1 VADYRGLISVGVQGL
16 GEIRQLNA
24 ALERANQLYGNL
36 ESAQLNVGQIAQS
49 ATRNVNRAAGRRA
62 QAGRDLSSA
71 SRTVGNVA
79 MRRDPDTGR
88 FVAGGP
94 NATARRL
101 ANARLRLA
109 QRDVRESDRALREEL
124 QNRRLVSAA
133 ERRYARALN
142 RTSNIQENI
151 QRRGVDAAAQVAS
164 ASAGIGNASRGNYLT
179 NLYQGRQREFARGGA
194 GMGLSPELQQQAR
207 NVRGA
212 WDLATAGGREN
223 LQLMQRI
230 ATEMAGLLRQQ
241 NELNRGRAGRSIAFE
256 AGRRGQERITD
267 LSRMQGA
274 DPDRIRR
281 LRSQATNVIYTGNTI
296 GDIAGSREA
305 ARRMNVSIGRY
316 TRELNAAAASLRA
329 AMSRGGPSLPI
340 RGGAQMAGSP
350 AYMDRLARLG
360 GPRESIRGRKNLEG
374 SPAYIE
380 EQSRQLQRA
389 INAGGPRESIRGRKN
404 LGGSPAAVTE
414 GTRRLNAARKAAEN
428 AAAKRVAIQAAL
440 DSRAFDD
447 KLKESDS
454 LARKEINQIKI
465 EGKEAGKTFG
475 QRLQSRVKARRLE
488 AKGQKDLSAATQAAQ
503 GATAKAITTQATL
516 EGRAFDDKLKE
527 SNTLAKQEI
536 KRAKADNRDAGRD
549 FSQRLQNRAKAK
561 QLEAKGLENLSAATR
576 TAQSASTSAAVTQA
590 GINAKPF
597 NDRLKASAE
606 ATRKEAKQFD
616 TQGKEAGRAFEQRL
630 QNRVDAGKNLG
641 AATQAAQVAATK
653 TAAVQAALDD
663 KTFKNKLD
671 KINQLAKA
679 ELKQI
684 KDSDKADLK
693 AFDDRLKNRTAK
705 KKQDKQNAF
714 FQGDARSA
722 IGDALIGGA
731 FPALFGQGPGA
742 SAGGAAGGLVGGLAG
757 GNFGFGL
764 SLIGTAIGQAVDTTV
779 NNLTELADAIRS
791 PSKALDAL
799 EKSGLASSRGLEQT
813 RLYVD
818 QLTAVGRSY
827 DAQTL
832 VLQEVQKRLGPGSLT
847 ELGKLDTAQQKV
859 QEQFGLIASE
869 MQVRLLPVLQGFVE
883 FIGNAAGDISG
894 FSSQSRTQRL
904 DPKTFERLRSQAIK
918 ETSGPMGMFGD
929 KGKYDARLNEL
940 SKQEL
945 NKRFKNER
953 AKVPQTPQEK
963 LAGEM
968 AQIQESRKIADQ
980 IQSAY
985 REAFGLQR
993 QAYDLQRDGAI
1004 LNRDIAD
1011 YSYKKEREIFDL
1023 RQQAAE
1029 KQIEN
1034 NRARAQNRIEGSD
1047 LNARQT
1053 FAAAVGFEQQLLTN
1067 VREVVRSRKEGE
1079 ADIEQSRNRL
1089 ELAMAKL
1096 NRDVE
1101 DYKRTNAREIEDIE
1115 QRKLSYVRSV
1125 EDYKMKVADHVRDR
1139 AREAADLMR
1148 QAMTL
1153 PDMGAATAAPGAPR
1167 AAAGSMTGRVPRTLM
1182 GTPGVVEYLT
1192 GDRSSPGYRADHGG
1206 SNYHEHIAF
1215 ASRKIRDNVIAMLQR
1230 NGIQIG
1236 STDKGR
1242 HAAGSYHYSGQA
1254 VDIPASQV
1262 PVGKEDAL
1270 AKRVRALVA
1279 AYLGG
1284 SAGSSAQ
1291 GQTATQISNIPGP
1304 KFSPVPIGPTPSI
1317 APVNAANLAANLQL
1331 KGGTRE
1337 AQQIL
1342 EEQNKLRQKGIELG
1356 QIEQILQASQ
1366 LPQLRQQS
1374 DTLKQQIEARQKILD
1389 LSDSAASV
1397 ADIEAESKSRLK
1409 QIELDRV
1416 NALASAKKKYGDDP
1430 AIAGQINFQAGKAV
1444 EIAKS
1449 EEKQRR
1455 INLDLNNKRQNQ
1467 EQSRSAILQLQETLA
1482 TGKAEAAA
1490 LERGEL
1496 KATNVELLKAS
1507 ELYKRASDDERAK
1520 LALLTAQT
1528 EELGKQN
1535 DFRRQI
1541 NGVRNDARY
1550 TGAGLRAGLIGA
1562 PARAYEQGLK
1572 DFNGDTKKA
1581 MDLAN
1586 ENKLLE
1592 NQQLIWGNLE
1602 KNIVA
1607 TSDAISGA
1615 LTNGLVSIAD
1625 GSREIGDIGRDMLR
1639 AISGSFADS
1648 AQQQL
1653 SVLMQRQIGGL
1664 LGGPNGP
1671 LVKMLGPGVDV
1682 ASGGGE
1688 TALSA
1693 SSMAAAGSLNG
1704 LTGAAIALQATFQA
1718 MAAQGVLSG
1727 PMLSGATGGLGA
1739 ALSGSLG
1746 NIGAGFSVPPAFG
1759 GFMAKGG
1766 ITKPGE
1772 VYVTGEKEPEFFF
1785 PGVTGRV
1792 VPRSDMQKAEALRNS
1807 GNKSDSL
1814 DISYTVREERGER
1827 YVTEDQLRKSNA
1839 MVERRAFAK
1848 TINGMKN
1855 NGALRDSINI

>member
-1 VADYRGLISVGVQGL
+1 MADYRGLISVGVQGL

-49 ATRNVNRAAGRRA
+49 ATRNVERAARQVNAAGRRRA
-62 QAGRDLSSA
+62 QAGRDLA
-71 SRTVGNVA
+71 GAGRTVGNVA
-79 MRRDPDTGR
+79 MRLDPDTRR

-101 ANARLRLA
+101 ANAQLRLA
-109 QRDVRESDRALREEL
+109 RRDVRESDRGLTQANQALEEEVR
-124 QNRRLVSAA
+124 NRRRVGAIQG
-133 ERRYARALN
+133 RYARALE
-142 RTSNIQENI
+142 RTTRIQENL
-151 QRRGVDAAAQVAS
+151 QRRGLDAATQVAGVS
-164 ASAGIGNASRGNYLT
+164 TGIGNASRGNYLT

-274 DPDRIRR
+274 DPDKIRR

-305 ARRMNVSIGRY
+305 ARRMNVSISRY
-316 TRELNAAAASLRA
+316 TRELNAAATELGQRQRASGRNVNVNSSWQVALQDMQNAQAEINRASKKRFNDKLRQEEARQASLGIGVPALQRIGGPIRRVSAIPMGGGIDSGIMPRALPSKEMLRDRVAGSQQRQPSRLDELQAAQQKQLAEEAKRA
-329 AMSRGGPSLPI
+329 AGSLGRFGAAVEREEKRQRSLGIGAPSRASGSTQ
-340 RGGAQMAGSP
+340 RGGAIPMGGQGGRPGMFNQYASP
-350 AYMDRLARLG
+350 A
-360 GPRESIRGRKNLEG
+360 GPGNPVGIGQFR
-374 SPAYIE
+374 A
-380 EQSRQLQRA
+380 EQKRQQ
-389 INAGGPRESIRGRKN
+389 
-404 LGGSPAAVTE
+404 
-414 GTRRLNAARKAAEN
+414 
-428 AAAKRVAIQAAL
+428 
-440 DSRAFDD
+440 
-447 KLKESDS
+447 
-454 LARKEINQIKI
+454 
-465 EGKEAGKTFG
+465 
-475 QRLQSRVKARRLE
+475 
-488 AKGQKDLSAATQAAQ
+488 GQK
-503 GATAKAITTQATL
+503 G
-516 EGRAFDDKLKE
+516 
-527 SNTLAKQEI
+527 
-536 KRAKADNRDAGRD
+536 
-549 FSQRLQNRAKAK
+549 
-561 QLEAKGLENLSAATR
+561 
-576 TAQSASTSAAVTQA
+576 
-590 GINAKPF
+590 
-597 NDRLKASAE
+597 
-606 ATRKEAKQFD
+606 
-616 TQGKEAGRAFEQRL
+616 
-630 QNRVDAGKNLG
+630 
-641 AATQAAQVAATK
+641 
-653 TAAVQAALDD
+653 
-663 KTFKNKLD
+663 
-671 KINQLAKA
+671 
-679 ELKQI
+679 
-684 KDSDKADLK
+684 
-693 AFDDRLKNRTAK
+693 
-705 KKQDKQNAF
+705 F

-731 FPALFGQGPGA
+731 FPALFGQGFGA
-742 SAGGAAGGLVGGLAG
+742 SAGGALGGGLGGALG
-757 GNFGFGL
+757 GSFGFGL
-764 SLIGTAIGQAVDTTV
+764 SLVGTAVGQAIDTTAK
-779 NNLTELADAIRS
+779 NLTELAG
-791 PSKALDAL
+791 ALKTPGDTMEAL
-799 EKSGLASSRGLEQT
+799 AKSGFHVSNSLKFQVQQLES
-813 RLYVD
+813 
-818 QLTAVGRSY
+818 VGRAY

-832 VLQEVQKRLGPGSLT
+832 VLQEVEKRLGPGSVRQLNAL
-847 ELGKLDTAQQKV
+847 ESEQRRL
-859 QEQFGLIASE
+859 QEQWSSIAGTLQSE
-869 MQVRLLPVLQGFVE
+869 LLPALVGLTGVIADTINVARGIGSLPGAKQIGSALRGQGIGGAILTAANPLGGATALFDKLQRRGKAV
-883 FIGNAAGDISG
+883 AAGPAG
-894 FSSQSRTQRL
+894 NR
-904 DPKTFERLRSQAIK
+904 QAAK
-918 ETSGPMGMFGD
+918 PQDEFAAGT
-929 KGKYDARLNEL
+929 AR
-940 SKQEL
+940 
-945 NKRFKNER
+945 
-953 AKVPQTPQEK
+953 V
-963 LAGEM
+963 
-968 AQIQESRKIADQ
+968 QESRKLADQ

-985 REAFGLQR
+985 REAFSLQR
-993 QAYDLQRDGAI
+993 QAHDLQRDGAK
-1004 LNRDIAD
+1004 LNKDIAD

-1153 PDMGAATAAPGAPR
+1153 PDMGAATTPGGAARAGAVMGPSSGTIAFTGATGVGTGPHLDVRWADGRPITSADADRFIRVAGKVPSSFGVTSGYGPR
-1167 AAAGSMTGRVPRTLM
+1167 RAPTAGASSFHKGVDFGTPTGTPVSLVGGARLVGSMTEAQSGGGGIVGIIDTPM
-1182 GTPGVVEYLT
+1182 GQMKLLHLEKVL
-1192 GDRSSPGYRADHGG
+1192 
-1206 SNYHEHIAF
+1206 
-1215 ASRKIRDNVIAMLQR
+1215 
-1230 NGIQIG
+1230 
-1236 STDKGR
+1236 KGN
-1242 HAAGSYHYSGQA
+1242 
-1254 VDIPASQV
+1254 I
-1262 PVGKEDAL
+1262 
-1270 AKRVRALVA
+1270 
-1279 AYLGG
+1279 
-1284 SAGSSAQ
+1284 Q

-1317 APVNAANLAANLQL
+1317 APVNAANLAARLQL
-1331 KGGTRE
+1331 AGGEKE

-1342 EEQNKLRQKGIELG
+1342 EEQNKLKQKGIELG

-1366 LPQLRQQS
+1366 LPQLKQQG
-1374 DTLKQQIEARQKILD
+1374 DTLKQQIEARQRILD
-1389 LSDSAASV
+1389 LSDNAASV

-1416 NALASAKKKYGDDP
+1416 SALANAKKKYGDDP
-1430 AIAGQINFQAGKAV
+1430 AIAKQINFQASKAT
-1444 EIAKS
+1444 EIAKN

-1455 INLDLNNKRQNQ
+1455 TNLDLNNKLQNQ
-1467 EQSRSAILQLQETLA
+1467 ERARSAILQLQETLA

-1496 KATNVELLKAS
+1496 KASNVELLKAS
-1507 ELYKRASDDERAK
+1507 ELYQRASEAEKTK

-1535 DFRRQI
+1535 EFRKRI
-1541 NGVRNDARY
+1541 NEIRNEARF
-1550 TGAGLRAGLIGA
+1550 TGAGLRAGMIGA
-1562 PARAYEQGLK
+1562 PARAFEEEMKRSGNI
-1572 DFNGDTKKA
+1572 DRAT
-1581 MDLAN
+1581 DLAN
-1586 ENKLLE
+1586 ETKLLE
-1592 NQQLIWGNLE
+1592 NQQLVWGNLE

-1625 GSREIGDIGRDMLR
+1625 GSREIEDVGRDMLR
-1639 AISGSFADS
+1639 AISSSFADS

-1653 SVLMQRQIGGL
+1653 TTLLQRQMGGL
-1664 LGGPNGP
+1664 FQAIASQGLLSGLGGAGAGG
-1671 LVKMLGPGVDV
+1671 LG
-1682 ASGGGE
+1682 
-1688 TALSA
+1688 
-1693 SSMAAAGSLNG
+1693 
-1704 LTGAAIALQATFQA
+1704 
-1718 MAAQGVLSG
+1718 
-1727 PMLSGATGGLGA
+1727 GGLGA

-1746 NIGAGFSVPPAFG
+1746 NIGSAFSAPTFG

-1766 ITKPGE
+1766 TTKPGE

-1807 GNKSDSL
+1807 GNESDSL

>member
-1 VADYRGLISVGVQGL
+1 MADYRGLISVGVQGL

-49 ATRNVNRAAGRRA
+49 ATRNVERAARQVNAAGRRRA
-62 QAGRDLSSA
+62 QAGRDLA
-71 SRTVGNVA
+71 GAGRTVGNVA
-79 MRRDPDTGR
+79 MRLDPDTRR

-101 ANARLRLA
+101 ANAQLRLA
-109 QRDVRESDRALREEL
+109 RRDVRESDRGLTQANQALEEEVR
-124 QNRRLVSAA
+124 NRRRVGAIQG
-133 ERRYARALN
+133 RYARALE
-142 RTSNIQENI
+142 RTTRIQENL
-151 QRRGVDAAAQVAS
+151 QRRGLDAATQVAGVS
-164 ASAGIGNASRGNYLT
+164 TGIGNASRGNYLT

-274 DPDRIRR
+274 DPDKIRR

-305 ARRMNVSIGRY
+305 ARRMNVSISRY
-316 TRELNAAAASLRA
+316 TRELNAAATELGQRQRASGRNVNVNSSWQVALQDMQNAQAEINRASKKRFNDKLRQEEARQASLGIGVPALQRIGGPIRRVSAIPMGGGIDSGIMPRALPSKEMLRDRVAGSQQRQPSRLDELQAAQQKQLAEEAKRA
-329 AMSRGGPSLPI
+329 AGSLGRFGAAVEREEKRQRSLGIGAPSRASGSTQ
-340 RGGAQMAGSP
+340 RGGAIPMGGQGGRPGMFNQYASP
-350 AYMDRLARLG
+350 A
-360 GPRESIRGRKNLEG
+360 GPGNPVGIGQFR
-374 SPAYIE
+374 A
-380 EQSRQLQRA
+380 EQKRQQ
-389 INAGGPRESIRGRKN
+389 
-404 LGGSPAAVTE
+404 
-414 GTRRLNAARKAAEN
+414 
-428 AAAKRVAIQAAL
+428 
-440 DSRAFDD
+440 
-447 KLKESDS
+447 
-454 LARKEINQIKI
+454 
-465 EGKEAGKTFG
+465 
-475 QRLQSRVKARRLE
+475 
-488 AKGQKDLSAATQAAQ
+488 GQK
-503 GATAKAITTQATL
+503 G
-516 EGRAFDDKLKE
+516 
-527 SNTLAKQEI
+527 
-536 KRAKADNRDAGRD
+536 
-549 FSQRLQNRAKAK
+549 
-561 QLEAKGLENLSAATR
+561 
-576 TAQSASTSAAVTQA
+576 
-590 GINAKPF
+590 
-597 NDRLKASAE
+597 
-606 ATRKEAKQFD
+606 
-616 TQGKEAGRAFEQRL
+616 
-630 QNRVDAGKNLG
+630 
-641 AATQAAQVAATK
+641 
-653 TAAVQAALDD
+653 
-663 KTFKNKLD
+663 
-671 KINQLAKA
+671 
-679 ELKQI
+679 
-684 KDSDKADLK
+684 
-693 AFDDRLKNRTAK
+693 
-705 KKQDKQNAF
+705 F

-731 FPALFGQGPGA
+731 FPALFGQGFGA
-742 SAGGAAGGLVGGLAG
+742 SAGGALGGGLGGALG
-757 GNFGFGL
+757 GSFGFGL
-764 SLIGTAIGQAVDTTV
+764 SLVGTAVGQAIDTTAK
-779 NNLTELADAIRS
+779 NLTELAG
-791 PSKALDAL
+791 ALKTPGDTMEAL
-799 EKSGLASSRGLEQT
+799 AKSGFHVSNSLKFQVQQLES
-813 RLYVD
+813 
-818 QLTAVGRSY
+818 VGRAY

-832 VLQEVQKRLGPGSLT
+832 VLQEVEKRLGPGSVRQLNAL
-847 ELGKLDTAQQKV
+847 ESEQRRL
-859 QEQFGLIASE
+859 QEQWSSIAGTLQSE
-869 MQVRLLPVLQGFVE
+869 LLPALVGLTGVIADTINVARGIGSLPGAKQIGSALRGQGIGGAILTAANPLGGVFDKLQRRGKAV
-883 FIGNAAGDISG
+883 AAGPAG
-894 FSSQSRTQRL
+894 NR
-904 DPKTFERLRSQAIK
+904 QAAK
-918 ETSGPMGMFGD
+918 PQDEFAAGT
-929 KGKYDARLNEL
+929 AR
-940 SKQEL
+940 
-945 NKRFKNER
+945 
-953 AKVPQTPQEK
+953 V
-963 LAGEM
+963 
-968 AQIQESRKIADQ
+968 QESRKLADQ

-985 REAFGLQR
+985 REAFSLQR
-993 QAYDLQRDGAI
+993 QAHDLQRDGAK
-1004 LNRDIAD
+1004 LNKDIAD

-1153 PDMGAATAAPGAPR
+1153 PDMGAATTPGGAARAGAVMGPSSGTIAFTGATGVGTGPHLDVRWADGRPITSADADRFIRVAGKVPSSFGVTSGYGPR
-1167 AAAGSMTGRVPRTLM
+1167 RAPTAGASSFHKGVDFGTPTGTPVSLVGGARLVGSMTEAQSGGGGIVGIIDTPM
-1182 GTPGVVEYLT
+1182 GQMKLLHLEKVL
-1192 GDRSSPGYRADHGG
+1192 
-1206 SNYHEHIAF
+1206 
-1215 ASRKIRDNVIAMLQR
+1215 
-1230 NGIQIG
+1230 
-1236 STDKGR
+1236 KGNT
-1242 HAAGSYHYSGQA
+1242 
-1254 VDIPASQV
+1254 
-1262 PVGKEDAL
+1262 
-1270 AKRVRALVA
+1270 
-1279 AYLGG
+1279 
-1284 SAGSSAQ
+1284 Q

-1317 APVNAANLAANLQL
+1317 APVNAANLAARLQL
-1331 KGGTRE
+1331 AGGEKE

-1342 EEQNKLRQKGIELG
+1342 EEQNKLKQKGIELG

-1366 LPQLRQQS
+1366 LPQLKQQG
-1374 DTLKQQIEARQKILD
+1374 DTLKQQIEARQRILD
-1389 LSDSAASV
+1389 LSDNAASV

-1416 NALASAKKKYGDDP
+1416 SALANAKKKYGDDP
-1430 AIAGQINFQAGKAV
+1430 AIAKQINFQASKAT
-1444 EIAKS
+1444 EIAKN

-1455 INLDLNNKRQNQ
+1455 TNLDLNNKLQNQ
-1467 EQSRSAILQLQETLA
+1467 ERARSAILQLQETLA

-1496 KATNVELLKAS
+1496 KASNVELLKAS
-1507 ELYKRASDDERAK
+1507 ELYQRASEAEKTK

-1535 DFRRQI
+1535 EFRKRI
-1541 NGVRNDARY
+1541 NEIRNEARF
-1550 TGAGLRAGLIGA
+1550 TGAGLRAGMIGA
-1562 PARAYEQGLK
+1562 PARAFEEEMKRSGNI
-1572 DFNGDTKKA
+1572 DRAT
-1581 MDLAN
+1581 DLAN
-1586 ENKLLE
+1586 ETKLLE
-1592 NQQLIWGNLE
+1592 NQQLVWGNLE

-1625 GSREIGDIGRDMLR
+1625 GSREIEDVGRDMLR
-1639 AISGSFADS
+1639 AISSSFADS

-1653 SVLMQRQIGGL
+1653 TTLLQRQMGGL
-1664 LGGPNGP
+1664 FQAIASQGLLSGLGGAGAGG
-1671 LVKMLGPGVDV
+1671 LG
-1682 ASGGGE
+1682 
-1688 TALSA
+1688 
-1693 SSMAAAGSLNG
+1693 
-1704 LTGAAIALQATFQA
+1704 
-1718 MAAQGVLSG
+1718 
-1727 PMLSGATGGLGA
+1727 GGLGA

-1746 NIGAGFSVPPAFG
+1746 NIGSAFSAPTFG

-1766 ITKPGE
+1766 TTKPGE

-1807 GNKSDSL
+1807 GNESDSL

>member
-1 VADYRGLISVGVQGL
+1 M
-16 GEIRQLNA
+16 NA
-24 ALERANQLYGNL
+24 
-36 ESAQLNVGQIAQS
+36 
-49 ATRNVNRAAGRRA
+49 
-62 QAGRDLSSA
+62 
-71 SRTVGNVA
+71 
-79 MRRDPDTGR
+79 
-88 FVAGGP
+88 
-94 NATARRL
+94 
-101 ANARLRLA
+101 
-109 QRDVRESDRALREEL
+109 
-124 QNRRLVSAA
+124 
-133 ERRYARALN
+133 
-142 RTSNIQENI
+142 
-151 QRRGVDAAAQVAS
+151 
-164 ASAGIGNASRGNYLT
+164 
-179 NLYQGRQREFARGGA
+179 
-194 GMGLSPELQQQAR
+194 
-207 NVRGA
+207 
-212 WDLATAGGREN
+212 
-223 LQLMQRI
+223 
-230 ATEMAGLLRQQ
+230 
-241 NELNRGRAGRSIAFE
+241 
-256 AGRRGQERITD
+256 
-267 LSRMQGA
+267 
-274 DPDRIRR
+274 
-281 LRSQATNVIYTGNTI
+281 
-296 GDIAGSREA
+296 
-305 ARRMNVSIGRY
+305 SIGRY

-329 AMSRGGPSLPI
+329 AMNRGGPSLPI

-414 GTRRLNAARKAAEN
+414 GTRRLNAARKAAEK
-428 AAAKRVAIQAAL
+428 AALKRVAIQAAL

-447 KLKESDS
+447 RLKESDS

-475 QRLQSRVKARRLE
+475 QRLQNRVKARRLE

-561 QLEAKGLENLSAATR
+561 QLEAKGLENLSAATK

-597 NDRLKASAE
+597 DDRLKASAE

-616 TQGKEAGRAFEQRL
+616 TQGKEAGKAFEQRL

-731 FPALFGQGPGA
+731 FPALFGQGLGA
-742 SAGGAAGGLVGGLAG
+742 STGGAAGGLVGGLAG

-764 SLIGTAIGQAVDTTV
+764 SLVGTAIGQAVDTTV

-832 VLQEVQKRLGPGSLT
+832 VLQEVEKRLGPGSVRQLNAL
-847 ELGKLDTAQQKV
+847 ESEQRRL
-859 QEQFGLIASE
+859 QEQWSSIAGTLQSE
-869 MQVRLLPVLQGFVE
+869 LLPALVGFTGVIADTINVARGINTLPGAKQVGFALRGQGIGGAILTAANPLGGATALFDKLQRRGKAV
-883 FIGNAAGDISG
+883 AAGAAG
-894 FSSQSRTQRL
+894 NR
-904 DPKTFERLRSQAIK
+904 QA
-918 ETSGPMGMFGD
+918 
-929 KGKYDARLNEL
+929 
-940 SKQEL
+940 
-945 NKRFKNER
+945 
-953 AKVPQTPQEK
+953 AKPQDEFA
-963 LAGEM
+963 AGT
-968 AQIQESRKIADQ
+968 AQIQESRKLADQ

-993 QAYDLQRDGAI
+993 QAYDLQRDGAK
-1004 LNRDIAD
+1004 LNKDIAD

-1153 PDMGAATAAPGAPR
+1153 PDMGAATAPGAPR
-1167 AAAGSMTGRVPRTLM
+1167 AAAGSMTGQVPRTLM

-1236 STDKGR
+1236 STDGGR

-1279 AYLGG
+1279 AHLGMP
-1284 SAGSSAQ
+1284 SSNVQ
-1291 GQTATQISNIPGP
+1291 GQAATQISSTSQPP
-1304 KFSPVPIGPTPSI
+1304 KFNQVPIGPTPSA
-1317 APVNAANLAANLQL
+1317 APTNAANMAARLQL
-1331 KGGTRE
+1331 AGGEKE
-1337 AQQIL
+1337 ALKIL
-1342 EEQNKLRQKGIELG
+1342 EEQNKLKQKGIELG
-1356 QIEQILQASQ
+1356 QIEQILQANQ
-1366 LPQLRQQS
+1366 LPQLKQQE
-1374 DTLKQQIEARQKILD
+1374 DTLKQQVEARQKILD
-1389 LSDSAASV
+1389 LSDNAASV
-1397 ADIEAESKSRLK
+1397 ADIEAESRARITQL
-1409 QIELDRV
+1409 ELDRS
-1416 NALASAKKKYGDDP
+1416 NALAKIKKQYGDDP
-1430 AIAGQINFQAGKAV
+1430 ALTGMVNKRADLAV
-1444 EIAKS
+1444 GVAKN
-1449 EEKQRR
+1449 EERQRR
-1455 INLDLNNKRQNQ
+1455 INLDLNNKLQNQ
-1467 EQSRSAILQLQETLA
+1467 ERARSAILQLQETLA

-1490 LERGEL
+1490 LERGKL
-1496 KATNVELLKAS
+1496 QASNVELLKAS
-1507 ELYKRASDDERAK
+1507 ELYQRASEAEKTK

-1528 EELGKQN
+1528 EELSKQN
-1535 DFRRQI
+1535 EFRKRI
-1541 NGVRNDARY
+1541 NEIRNEARF
-1550 TGAGLRAGLIGA
+1550 TGAGLRAGMIGA
-1562 PARAYEQGLK
+1562 PARAFEEEMKRSGNI
-1572 DFNGDTKKA
+1572 DRATG
-1581 MDLAN
+1581 LAN
-1586 ENKLLE
+1586 ETKLLE
-1592 NQQLIWGNLE
+1592 NQQLVWGNLE

-1639 AISGSFADS
+1639 AISSSFADS

-1653 SVLMQRQIGGL
+1653 SVLTQRQIGGL

-1671 LVKMLGPGVDV
+1671 LVKMLGPGVDA

-1704 LTGAAIALQATFQA
+1704 LTGAAIALQTTFQA

-1746 NIGAGFSVPPAFG
+1746 NIGSAFSTPTFG

-1807 GNKSDSL
+1807 GSESDSL

-1839 MVERRAFAK
+1839 MVERRAFAR

>member
-1 VADYRGLISVGVQGL
+1 M
-16 GEIRQLNA
+16 
-24 ALERANQLYGNL
+24 
-36 ESAQLNVGQIAQS
+36 AQ
-49 ATRNVNRAAGRRA
+49 
-62 QAGRDLSSA
+62 
-71 SRTVGNVA
+71 
-79 MRRDPDTGR
+79 
-88 FVAGGP
+88 
-94 NATARRL
+94 RRL
-101 ANARLRLA
+101 ANQAYEAAR
-109 QRDVRESDRALREEL
+109 ERAIAAKRRLREEE
-124 QNRRLVSAA
+124 QNRRLIVAA
-133 ERRYARALN
+133 EGRYARALN
-142 RTSNIQENI
+142 RTSNIRENI
-151 QRRGVDAAAQVAS
+151 QSRANDAANRLAS
-164 ASAGIGNASRGNYLT
+164 VSTGIGNASRGNYLT
-179 NLYQGRQREFARGGA
+179 NLYQGRQREFARGGGGA
-194 GMGLSPELQQQAR
+194 GLSQELQQQAR

-274 DPDRIRR
+274 DPDRIRG

-305 ARRMNVSIGRY
+305 ARRMNVSISRY
-316 TRELNAAAASLRA
+316 TRELNAAATELGQRQRASGRNVNVNSSWQVALQDMQNAQAEINRASRKRFNDKLRQEEARQASLGIGVNAPQRI
-329 AMSRGGPSLPI
+329 GGPI
-340 RGGAQMAGSP
+340 RRVSAIPMGGQGGRPGMFNQYASP
-350 AYMDRLARLG
+350 A
-360 GPRESIRGRKNLEG
+360 GPGNPVGIGQFR
-374 SPAYIE
+374 A
-380 EQSRQLQRA
+380 EQKRQQ
-389 INAGGPRESIRGRKN
+389 GQ
-404 LGGSPAAVTE
+404 TE

-475 QRLQSRVKARRLE
+475 QRLQNRVKARRLE
-488 AKGQKDLSAATQAAQ
+488 AKGQKDLGTATQAAQ
-503 GATAKAITTQATL
+503 GATAKAITAQATL
-516 EGRAFDDKLKE
+516 EGRSFDDKLKE

-597 NDRLKASAE
+597 DDRLKASAE

-705 KKQDKQNAF
+705 KRQDKQNAF

-731 FPALFGQGPGA
+731 FPALFGQGLGA

-859 QEQFGLIASE
+859 QEQFGAIASE
-869 MQVRLLPVLQGFVE
+869 IQVRLLPVLQGFVE
-883 FIGNAAGDISG
+883 FLGNAAGDISG
-894 FSSQSRTQRL
+894 FSSQSRLERTDSKR
-904 DPKTFERLRSQAIK
+904 FEQLRSQA
-918 ETSGPMGMFGD
+918 TRDSSRFAVNVAGVQLGFGGD
-929 KGKYDARLNEL
+929 KKKYEARLSEL

-945 NKRFKNER
+945 TKRFANER
-953 AKVPQTPQEK
+953 AQVPQTPQEK

-968 AQIQESRKIADQ
+968 AQIQESRKLADQ

-993 QAYDLQRDGAI
+993 QAYDLQRDGAK
-1004 LNRDIAD
+1004 LNKDIAD

-1153 PDMGAATAAPGAPR
+1153 PDMGTAAAPGAPR

-1236 STDKGR
+1236 STDGGS

-1284 SAGSSAQ
+1284 SPGSSAQ

-1366 LPQLRQQS
+1366 LPQLKQQG

-1389 LSDSAASV
+1389 LSDNAASV
-1397 ADIEAESKSRLK
+1397 ADIEAEGKSRLK

-1444 EIAKS
+1444 EIAEN

-1455 INLDLNNKRQNQ
+1455 INLDLNNKLQNQ
-1467 EQSRSAILQLQETLA
+1467 ERARSAILQLQETLA

-1490 LERGEL
+1490 LERGKL
-1496 KATNVELLKAS
+1496 QASNVELLKAS
-1507 ELYKRASDDERAK
+1507 ELYQLASEAEKTK

-1535 DFRRQI
+1535 EFRKRI
-1541 NGVRNDARY
+1541 NEIRNEARF
-1550 TGAGLRAGLIGA
+1550 TGAGLRAGMIGA
-1562 PARAYEQGLK
+1562 PARAFEEEMKRSGNI
-1572 DFNGDTKKA
+1572 DRATG
-1581 MDLAN
+1581 LAN
-1586 ENKLLE
+1586 ETKLLE
-1592 NQQLIWGNLE
+1592 NQQLVWGNLE

-1615 LTNGLVSIAD
+1615 LTNGLVSIVD
-1625 GSREIGDIGRDMLR
+1625 GSREIEDVGRDMLK
-1639 AISGSFADS
+1639 AISSSFADS

-1653 SVLMQRQIGGL
+1653 TTLLQRQMGGL
-1664 LGGPNGP
+1664 FQAIASQGLLSGLGGAGAGG
-1671 LVKMLGPGVDV
+1671 LG
-1682 ASGGGE
+1682 
-1688 TALSA
+1688 
-1693 SSMAAAGSLNG
+1693 
-1704 LTGAAIALQATFQA
+1704 
-1718 MAAQGVLSG
+1718 
-1727 PMLSGATGGLGA
+1727 GGLGA

-1746 NIGAGFSVPPAFG
+1746 NIGSAFSAPTFG

-1766 ITKPGE
+1766 TTKAGE
-1772 VYVTGEKEPEFFF
+1772 GYIVGEKEPEFFF

-1807 GNKSDSL
+1807 GSESDSL

>member
-1 VADYRGLISVGVQGL
+1 
-16 GEIRQLNA
+16 
-24 ALERANQLYGNL
+24 
-36 ESAQLNVGQIAQS
+36 
-49 ATRNVNRAAGRRA
+49 
-62 QAGRDLSSA
+62 
-71 SRTVGNVA
+71 
-79 MRRDPDTGR
+79 MP
-88 FVAGGP
+88 
-94 NATARRL
+94 
-101 ANARLRLA
+101 
-109 QRDVRESDRALREEL
+109 
-124 QNRRLVSAA
+124 
-133 ERRYARALN
+133 
-142 RTSNIQENI
+142 
-151 QRRGVDAAAQVAS
+151 
-164 ASAGIGNASRGNYLT
+164 
-179 NLYQGRQREFARGGA
+179 
-194 GMGLSPELQQQAR
+194 
-207 NVRGA
+207 
-212 WDLATAGGREN
+212 
-223 LQLMQRI
+223 
-230 ATEMAGLLRQQ
+230 
-241 NELNRGRAGRSIAFE
+241 
-256 AGRRGQERITD
+256 
-267 LSRMQGA
+267 GA
-274 DPDRIRR
+274 DPARIRR
-281 LRSQATNVIYTGNTI
+281 LRSQATDVISASNT
-296 GDIAGSREA
+296 GDIAGSRA
-305 ARRMNVSIGRY
+305 ATLRMNASIGRY

-340 RGGAQMAGSP
+340 RGGAQVAGSP

-428 AAAKRVAIQAAL
+428 AAAKRVAIQATL
-440 DSRAFDD
+440 EGRAFDD
-447 KLKESDS
+447 RLKESDS
-454 LARKEINQIKI
+454 LARKEINQIKT

-475 QRLQSRVKARRLE
+475 QRLQNRVKARRLE

-516 EGRAFDDKLKE
+516 EGRAFDDNLKE

-549 FSQRLQNRAKAK
+549 FSQRLQNRAKTK

-576 TAQSASTSAAVTQA
+576 SAQSASTSAAVTQA

-597 NDRLKASAE
+597 DDRLKASAE

-616 TQGKEAGRAFEQRL
+616 TQNKEAGRTFERRL
-630 QNRVDAGKNLG
+630 QNRVDAGKNLS

-731 FPALFGQGPGA
+731 FPALFGQGLGA
-742 SAGGAAGGLVGGLAG
+742 SAGGALGGGLGGALG
-757 GNFGFGL
+757 GSFGFGL
-764 SLIGTAIGQAVDTTV
+764 SLVG
-779 NNLTELADAIRS
+779 
-791 PSKALDAL
+791 
-799 EKSGLASSRGLEQT
+799 
-813 RLYVD
+813 
-818 QLTAVGRSY
+818 TAVGQVIDTTAKNLTDLASALKTPGDTMEALAKSGFHVSNSLKFQVQQLESVGRAY

-832 VLQEVQKRLGPGSLT
+832 VLQEVEKRLGPGSVRQLNAL
-847 ELGKLDTAQQKV
+847 ESEQRRL
-859 QEQFGLIASE
+859 QEQWSSIAGTLQSE
-869 MQVRLLPVLQGFVE
+869 LLPALVGFTGVIADTINVARGINTLPGAKQIGSALRGQGIGGAILTAANPLGGATSLFDKLQRRGKAV
-883 FIGNAAGDISG
+883 AAGPAG
-894 FSSQSRTQRL
+894 NR
-904 DPKTFERLRSQAIK
+904 QAAK
-918 ETSGPMGMFGD
+918 PQDEFAAGT
-929 KGKYDARLNEL
+929 AR
-940 SKQEL
+940 
-945 NKRFKNER
+945 
-953 AKVPQTPQEK
+953 V
-963 LAGEM
+963 
-968 AQIQESRKIADQ
+968 QESRKLADQ

-985 REAFGLQR
+985 REAFSLQR
-993 QAYDLQRDGAI
+993 QAHDLQRDGAK
-1004 LNRDIAD
+1004 LNKDIAD

-1034 NRARAQNRIEGSD
+1034 NRARAQNRIESSD

-1053 FAAAVGFEQQLLTN
+1053 FAAAVGFEQQLLAN

-1153 PDMGAATAAPGAPR
+1153 PGMGTTAAPGGSTRTGVVGGVGNMLPGTKGGPNINEGVGYGRGRLHAGRDLGLDVGDPIHARR
-1167 AAAGSMTGRVPRTLM
+1167 AGTVTQSYPSGFGKVGGAVVIRYDDGMQGTYGHT
-1182 GTPGVVEYLT
+1182 TPGVRQGQKVEAGQRIATVTTDPNPRNTHLHYELRDQL
-1192 GDRSSPGYRADHGG
+1192 GKLLEPLAYVLASIKAPAGAA
-1206 SNYHEHIAF
+1206 SN
-1215 ASRKIRDNVIAMLQR
+1215 
-1230 NGIQIG
+1230 IQ
-1236 STDKGR
+1236 
-1242 HAAGSYHYSGQA
+1242 GQA
-1254 VDIPASQV
+1254 
-1262 PVGKEDAL
+1262 
-1270 AKRVRALVA
+1270 
-1279 AYLGG
+1279 
-1284 SAGSSAQ
+1284 
-1291 GQTATQISNIPGP
+1291 ATQISNIPGP

-1317 APVNAANLAANLQL
+1317 APVNAANLAARLQL
-1331 KGGTRE
+1331 AGGEKE

-1342 EEQNKLRQKGIELG
+1342 EEQNKLKQKGIELG

-1366 LPQLRQQS
+1366 LPQLKQQE

-1397 ADIEAESKSRLK
+1397 ADIEAESRARITQL
-1409 QIELDRV
+1409 ELDRS
-1416 NALASAKKKYGDDP
+1416 NALAKIKKQYGDDP
-1430 AIAGQINFQAGKAV
+1430 ALTGMVNKRADLAV
-1444 EIAKS
+1444 GVAKN

-1455 INLDLNNKRQNQ
+1455 INLDLNNKLQNQ
-1467 EQSRSAILQLQETLA
+1467 ERARSAILQLQETLA

-1490 LERGEL
+1490 LERGKL
-1496 KATNVELLKAS
+1496 QASNVELLKAS
-1507 ELYKRASDDERAK
+1507 ELYQLASEAEKTK

-1535 DFRRQI
+1535 EFRKRI
-1541 NGVRNDARY
+1541 NEIRNEARF
-1550 TGAGLRAGLIGA
+1550 TGAGLRAGMIGA
-1562 PARAYEQGLK
+1562 PARAFEEEMKRSGNI
-1572 DFNGDTKKA
+1572 DRATG
-1581 MDLAN
+1581 LAN
-1586 ENKLLE
+1586 ETKLLE
-1592 NQQLIWGNLE
+1592 NQQLVWGNLE

-1615 LTNGLVSIAD
+1615 LTNGLASIVD
-1625 GSREIGDIGRDMLR
+1625 GSREIEDVGRDMLK
-1639 AISGSFADS
+1639 AISSSFADS

-1653 SVLMQRQIGGL
+1653 TTLLQRQMGGL
-1664 LGGPNGP
+1664 FQAIASQGLLSGLGGAGAGG
-1671 LVKMLGPGVDV
+1671 LG
-1682 ASGGGE
+1682 
-1688 TALSA
+1688 
-1693 SSMAAAGSLNG
+1693 
-1704 LTGAAIALQATFQA
+1704 
-1718 MAAQGVLSG
+1718 
-1727 PMLSGATGGLGA
+1727 GGLGA

-1746 NIGAGFSVPPAFG
+1746 NIGSAFSAPTFG

-1807 GNKSDSL
+1807 GNESDSL

>member
-1 VADYRGLISVGVQGL
+1 
-16 GEIRQLNA
+16 
-24 ALERANQLYGNL
+24 
-36 ESAQLNVGQIAQS
+36 
-49 ATRNVNRAAGRRA
+49 
-62 QAGRDLSSA
+62 LS
-71 SRTVGNVA
+71 
-79 MRRDPDTGR
+79 
-88 FVAGGP
+88 
-94 NATARRL
+94 
-101 ANARLRLA
+101 
-109 QRDVRESDRALREEL
+109 Q
-124 QNRRLVSAA
+124 
-133 ERRYARALN
+133 
-142 RTSNIQENI
+142 
-151 QRRGVDAAAQVAS
+151 
-164 ASAGIGNASRGNYLT
+164 
-179 NLYQGRQREFARGGA
+179 
-194 GMGLSPELQQQAR
+194 ELQQQAR

-274 DPDRIRR
+274 DPDRIRG

-316 TRELNAAAASLRA
+316 TRELNAAAAELGQRQRASGRNVNVNSSWQVALQDMQNAQAEINRASRKRFNDKLRQEEARQASLGIGVPALQRIGGPIRRVSAIPMGGGIDSGIMPRALPSKEMLRDRVAGSQQRQPSRLDELQAAQQKQLAEEAKRA
-329 AMSRGGPSLPI
+329 AGSLGRFGAAVEREEKRQRSLGIGVPSRASGSTQ
-340 RGGAQMAGSP
+340 RGGAIPMGGQGGRPGMFNQYAFPAGP
-350 AYMDRLARLG
+350 GNPVGIGQFRA
-360 GPRESIRGRKNLEG
+360 
-374 SPAYIE
+374 
-380 EQSRQLQRA
+380 EQKRQQ
-389 INAGGPRESIRGRKN
+389 
-404 LGGSPAAVTE
+404 
-414 GTRRLNAARKAAEN
+414 
-428 AAAKRVAIQAAL
+428 
-440 DSRAFDD
+440 
-447 KLKESDS
+447 
-454 LARKEINQIKI
+454 
-465 EGKEAGKTFG
+465 
-475 QRLQSRVKARRLE
+475 
-488 AKGQKDLSAATQAAQ
+488 GQK
-503 GATAKAITTQATL
+503 G
-516 EGRAFDDKLKE
+516 
-527 SNTLAKQEI
+527 
-536 KRAKADNRDAGRD
+536 
-549 FSQRLQNRAKAK
+549 
-561 QLEAKGLENLSAATR
+561 
-576 TAQSASTSAAVTQA
+576 
-590 GINAKPF
+590 
-597 NDRLKASAE
+597 
-606 ATRKEAKQFD
+606 
-616 TQGKEAGRAFEQRL
+616 
-630 QNRVDAGKNLG
+630 
-641 AATQAAQVAATK
+641 
-653 TAAVQAALDD
+653 
-663 KTFKNKLD
+663 
-671 KINQLAKA
+671 
-679 ELKQI
+679 
-684 KDSDKADLK
+684 
-693 AFDDRLKNRTAK
+693 
-705 KKQDKQNAF
+705 F

-731 FPALFGQGPGA
+731 FPALFGQGFGA
-742 SAGGAAGGLVGGLAG
+742 SAGGALGGGLGGALG
-757 GNFGFGL
+757 GSFGFGL
-764 SLIGTAIGQAVDTTV
+764 SLVGTAAGQAIDTTAK
-779 NNLTELADAIRS
+779 NLTDFASALKTPGDTMEALA
-791 PSKALDAL
+791 
-799 EKSGLASSRGLEQT
+799 KSGFHVSNSLKFQVQQLES
-813 RLYVD
+813 
-818 QLTAVGRSY
+818 VGRAY

-832 VLQEVQKRLGPGSLT
+832 VLQEVEKRLGPGSVRQLNAL
-847 ELGKLDTAQQKV
+847 ESEQRRL
-859 QEQFGLIASE
+859 QEQWSSIAGTLQSE
-869 MQVRLLPVLQGFVE
+869 LLPALVGFTGVMADTINVARGINTLPGAKQIGSALRGQGIGGAILTAANPLGGATALFDKLQRRGKAV
-883 FIGNAAGDISG
+883 AAGAAG
-894 FSSQSRTQRL
+894 NR
-904 DPKTFERLRSQAIK
+904 QA
-918 ETSGPMGMFGD
+918 
-929 KGKYDARLNEL
+929 
-940 SKQEL
+940 
-945 NKRFKNER
+945 
-953 AKVPQTPQEK
+953 AKPQDEFA
-963 LAGEM
+963 AGT

-993 QAYDLQRDGAI
+993 QAYDLQRDGAK
-1004 LNRDIAD
+1004 LNKDIAD

-1034 NRARAQNRIEGSD
+1034 NRARAQNRIESGD

-1153 PDMGAATAAPGAPR
+1153 PDMGTAAAPGAPR
-1167 AAAGSMTGRVPRTLM
+1167 AITGAMAPSSGTVALTGATGVGTGPHLDVRWADGRPITSADADRFIRVAGKVPSSFGVTSGYGPRRAPTAGASSFHRGVDFGTPTGTPVSLVGGARLVGSMTEAQSGGGGIVGIIDTPM
-1182 GTPGVVEYLT
+1182 GQMKLLHLEKVL
-1192 GDRSSPGYRADHGG
+1192 
-1206 SNYHEHIAF
+1206 
-1215 ASRKIRDNVIAMLQR
+1215 
-1230 NGIQIG
+1230 
-1236 STDKGR
+1236 KGN
-1242 HAAGSYHYSGQA
+1242 
-1254 VDIPASQV
+1254 I
-1262 PVGKEDAL
+1262 
-1270 AKRVRALVA
+1270 
-1279 AYLGG
+1279 
-1284 SAGSSAQ
+1284 Q

-1342 EEQNKLRQKGIELG
+1342 EEQNKLKQKGIELG

-1389 LSDSAASV
+1389 LSDNAASV
-1397 ADIEAESKSRLK
+1397 ADIEAESRARITQL
-1409 QIELDRV
+1409 ELDRS
-1416 NALASAKKKYGDDP
+1416 NALAKIKKQYGDDP
-1430 AIAGQINFQAGKAV
+1430 ALTGMVNKRADLAV
-1444 EIAKS
+1444 GVAKN

-1455 INLDLNNKRQNQ
+1455 INLDLNNKLQNQ
-1467 EQSRSAILQLQETLA
+1467 ERARSAILQLQETLA

-1490 LERGEL
+1490 LERGKL
-1496 KATNVELLKAS
+1496 QASNVELLKAS
-1507 ELYKRASDDERAK
+1507 ELYQLASEAEKAK

-1535 DFRRQI
+1535 EFRKRI
-1541 NGVRNDARY
+1541 NEIRNEARF
-1550 TGAGLRAGLIGA
+1550 TGAGLRAGMIGA
-1562 PARAYEQGLK
+1562 PARAFEEEMKRSGNI
-1572 DFNGDTKKA
+1572 DRATG
-1581 MDLAN
+1581 LAN
-1586 ENKLLE
+1586 ETKLLE
-1592 NQQLIWGNLE
+1592 NQQLVWGNLE

-1625 GSREIGDIGRDMLR
+1625 GSREIGDVGRDMLR
-1639 AISGSFADS
+1639 AISGSFADT

-1653 SVLMQRQIGGL
+1653 TALLQRQMGGL
-1664 LGGPNGP
+1664 FQAIASQGLLSGLGGAGAGG
-1671 LVKMLGPGVDV
+1671 LG
-1682 ASGGGE
+1682 
-1688 TALSA
+1688 
-1693 SSMAAAGSLNG
+1693 
-1704 LTGAAIALQATFQA
+1704 
-1718 MAAQGVLSG
+1718 
-1727 PMLSGATGGLGA
+1727 GGLGA

-1746 NIGAGFSVPPAFG
+1746 NIGASFASGPTFG

-1766 ITKPGE
+1766 ITRPGE

-1807 GNKSDSL
+1807 GNESNSL

>member
-1 VADYRGLISVGVQGL
+1 
-16 GEIRQLNA
+16 
-24 ALERANQLYGNL
+24 
-36 ESAQLNVGQIAQS
+36 
-49 ATRNVNRAAGRRA
+49 
-62 QAGRDLSSA
+62 
-71 SRTVGNVA
+71 
-79 MRRDPDTGR
+79 
-88 FVAGGP
+88 
-94 NATARRL
+94 
-101 ANARLRLA
+101 
-109 QRDVRESDRALREEL
+109 
-124 QNRRLVSAA
+124 
-133 ERRYARALN
+133 
-142 RTSNIQENI
+142 
-151 QRRGVDAAAQVAS
+151 
-164 ASAGIGNASRGNYLT
+164 
-179 NLYQGRQREFARGGA
+179 
-194 GMGLSPELQQQAR
+194 MGLSPELQQQAR

-230 ATEMAGLLRQQ
+230 ATEMAGLLHQQ
-241 NELNRGRAGRSIAFE
+241 NGLNRGRAGRSIAFE

-274 DPDRIRR
+274 DPDKIRR

-305 ARRMNVSIGRY
+305 ARRMNASISRY

-340 RGGAQMAGSP
+340 RGGAQVAGSP

-360 GPRESIRGRKNLEG
+360 GPRESISGRKDLVG
-374 SPAYIE
+374 SPAYYE
-380 EQSRQLQRA
+380 EQQRQLQRA
-389 INAGGPRESIRGRKN
+389 INRGGPRESVKGRKD
-404 LGGSPAAVTE
+404 LPGSPAYV
-414 GTRRLNAARKAAEN
+414 
-428 AAAKRVAIQAAL
+428 
-440 DSRAFDD
+440 
-447 KLKESDS
+447 
-454 LARKEINQIKI
+454 
-465 EGKEAGKTFG
+465 EA
-475 QRLQSRVKARRLE
+475 Q
-488 AKGQKDLSAATQAAQ
+488 
-503 GATAKAITTQATL
+503 
-516 EGRAFDDKLKE
+516 
-527 SNTLAKQEI
+527 
-536 KRAKADNRDAGRD
+536 
-549 FSQRLQNRAKAK
+549 
-561 QLEAKGLENLSAATR
+561 
-576 TAQSASTSAAVTQA
+576 
-590 GINAKPF
+590 
-597 NDRLKASAE
+597 
-606 ATRKEAKQFD
+606 RKEAD
-616 TQGKEAGRAFEQRL
+616 RVARL
-630 QNRVDAGKNLG
+630 QARDNERALREQQAERNRIARLRQIASPIRGTATMIGSPAYLDA
-641 AATQAAQVAATK
+641 QARAQKAGQPVGSRGPASPIGGTK
-653 TAAVQAALDD
+653 TMVGSPAY
-663 KTFKNKLD
+663 
-671 KINQLAKA
+671 LAEQKR
-679 ELKQI
+679 QQGQ
-684 KDSDKADLK
+684 
-693 AFDDRLKNRTAK
+693 R
-705 KKQDKQNAF
+705 AF

-731 FPALFGQGPGA
+731 FPALFGQGLGA

-859 QEQFGLIASE
+859 QEQFGAIASE
-869 MQVRLLPVLQGFVE
+869 IQVRLLPVLQGFVE
-883 FIGNAAGDISG
+883 FLGNAAGDISG
-894 FSSQSRTQRL
+894 FSSQSRLERTDSKR
-904 DPKTFERLRSQAIK
+904 FEQLRSQA
-918 ETSGPMGMFGD
+918 TRDSSRFAVSVAGVQLGFGGD
-929 KGKYDARLNEL
+929 KKKYEARLSEL

-945 NKRFKNER
+945 AKRFANER
-953 AKVPQTPQEK
+953 AQVPQTPQEK

-985 REAFGLQR
+985 REAFSLQR
-993 QAYDLQRDGAI
+993 QAYDLQRDGAK
-1004 LNRDIAD
+1004 LNKDIAD

-1034 NRARAQNRIEGSD
+1034 NRARAQNRIESSD

-1125 EDYKMKVADHVRDR
+1125 EDYKMKVADHVLQR

-1153 PDMGAATAAPGAPR
+1153 PDMGAATAAPGGSARTGVVGGVGNMLPGTKGGPNINEGVGYGRGRLHAGRDLGLDVGDPIHARR
-1167 AAAGSMTGRVPRTLM
+1167 AGTVTQSYSSGFGKVGGAVVIRYDDGTQGTY
-1182 GTPGVVEYLT
+1182 GHTTPGVRQGQKVEAGQRIATVTTDPNPRNTHLHYELRDQL
-1192 GDRSSPGYRADHGG
+1192 GKLLEPLAYVLASIRAPAGAA
-1206 SNYHEHIAF
+1206 SNI
-1215 ASRKIRDNVIAMLQR
+1215 
-1230 NGIQIG
+1230 
-1236 STDKGR
+1236 
-1242 HAAGSYHYSGQA
+1242 
-1254 VDIPASQV
+1254 
-1262 PVGKEDAL
+1262 
-1270 AKRVRALVA
+1270 
-1279 AYLGG
+1279 
-1284 SAGSSAQ
+1284 Q

-1304 KFSPVPIGPTPSI
+1304 KFSPVPIGTTPSV
-1317 APVNAANLAANLQL
+1317 APINAANMAARLQL
-1331 KGGTRE
+1331 AGGEKE
-1337 AQQIL
+1337 ALKIL
-1342 EEQNKLRQKGIELG
+1342 EEQNKLKQKGIELG
-1356 QIEQILQASQ
+1356 QIEQILQANQ
-1366 LPQLRQQS
+1366 LPQLKQQE
-1374 DTLKQQIEARQKILD
+1374 DTLKQQIEARQRILD
-1389 LSDSAASV
+1389 LSDNAASV

-1416 NALASAKKKYGDDP
+1416 SALASAKKKYGDDP
-1430 AIAGQINFQAGKAV
+1430 AIAKQINFQAGKAT
-1444 EIAKS
+1444 EIAKN

-1455 INLDLNNKRQNQ
+1455 INLDLNNKLQNQ
-1467 EQSRSAILQLQETLA
+1467 ERARSAILQLQETLA

-1490 LERGEL
+1490 LERGKL
-1496 KATNVELLKAS
+1496 QASNVELLKAS
-1507 ELYKRASDDERAK
+1507 ELYQLASEAEKTK

-1528 EELGKQN
+1528 EELSKQN
-1535 DFRRQI
+1535 EFRKRI
-1541 NGVRNDARY
+1541 NEIRNEARF
-1550 TGAGLRAGLIGA
+1550 TGAGLRAGMIGA
-1562 PARAYEQGLK
+1562 PARAFEEEMKRSGNI
-1572 DFNGDTKKA
+1572 DRATG
-1581 MDLAN
+1581 LAN
-1586 ENKLLE
+1586 ETKLLE
-1592 NQQLIWGNLE
+1592 NQQLVWGNLE

-1625 GSREIGDIGRDMLR
+1625 GSRKIEDVGRDMLR
-1639 AISGSFADS
+1639 AISSSFADS

-1653 SVLMQRQIGGL
+1653 TTLLQRQMGGL
-1664 LGGPNGP
+1664 FQAIASQGLLSGLGGAGAGG
-1671 LVKMLGPGVDV
+1671 LG
-1682 ASGGGE
+1682 
-1688 TALSA
+1688 
-1693 SSMAAAGSLNG
+1693 
-1704 LTGAAIALQATFQA
+1704 
-1718 MAAQGVLSG
+1718 
-1727 PMLSGATGGLGA
+1727 GGLGA

-1746 NIGAGFSVPPAFG
+1746 NIGSAFSVPTFG

-1807 GNKSDSL
+1807 GNESDSL

>member
-1 VADYRGLISVGVQGL
+1 M
-16 GEIRQLNA
+16 
-24 ALERANQLYGNL
+24 
-36 ESAQLNVGQIAQS
+36 AQ
-49 ATRNVNRAAGRRA
+49 
-62 QAGRDLSSA
+62 
-71 SRTVGNVA
+71 
-79 MRRDPDTGR
+79 
-88 FVAGGP
+88 
-94 NATARRL
+94 RRL
-101 ANARLRLA
+101 ANQAYEAAR
-109 QRDVRESDRALREEL
+109 ERAIAAKRRLREEE
-124 QNRRLVSAA
+124 QNRRLIAA
-133 ERRYARALN
+133 VEGRYARALN
-142 RTSNIQENI
+142 RTSNIRENI
-151 QRRGVDAAAQVAS
+151 QSRANDAATQVAS

-207 NVRGA
+207 NIRGA

-241 NELNRGRAGRSIAFE
+241 NELNRGRTGRSTGFE
-256 AGRRGQERITD
+256 TGRRGQERITA
-267 LSRMQGA
+267 LSAMPGA
-274 DPDRIRR
+274 DPARIRR
-281 LRSQATNVIYTGNTI
+281 LRSQATDVISASNT

-305 ARRMNVSIGRY
+305 TRRMNASIGRY
-316 TRELNAAAASLRA
+316 TRELNTAATELRQ
-329 AMSRGGPSLPI
+329 RQ
-340 RGGAQMAGSP
+340 RGGARNVNVNSSWQVALSDMQ
-350 AYMDRLARLG
+350 D
-360 GPRESIRGRKNLEG
+360 I
-374 SPAYIE
+374 
-380 EQSRQLQRA
+380 
-389 INAGGPRESIRGRKN
+389 
-404 LGGSPAAVTE
+404 AAT
-414 GTRRLNAARKAAEN
+414 A
-428 AAAKRVAIQAAL
+428 
-440 DSRAFDD
+440 SRASGKRFND
-447 KLKESDS
+447 KLKKEEARQASLGIGASAPQRIGGPTRRVSAIPMGGGIDS
-454 LARKEINQIKI
+454 GIMPRALPSKEMLRDRV
-465 EGKEAGKTFG
+465 AGSQ
-475 QRLQSRVKARRLE
+475 QRQPSRLDE
-488 AKGQKDLSAATQAAQ
+488 LQAAQ
-503 GATAKAITTQATL
+503 QKQ
-516 EGRAFDDKLKE
+516 
-527 SNTLAKQEI
+527 LAEEA
-536 KRAKADNRDAGRD
+536 KRAAGSLGR
-549 FSQRLQNRAKAK
+549 F
-561 QLEAKGLENLSAATR
+561 G
-576 TAQSASTSAAVTQA
+576 AAVEREEKRQRSLGIGAPSRASGSTQRGGAIPMGGQGGRPGMFNQYASPA
-590 GINAKPF
+590 GPGNPVGIGQF
-597 NDRLKASAE
+597 RAE
-606 ATRKEAKQFD
+606 QKRQ
-616 TQGKEAGRAFEQRL
+616 QGQKG
-630 QNRVDAGKNLG
+630 
-641 AATQAAQVAATK
+641 
-653 TAAVQAALDD
+653 
-663 KTFKNKLD
+663 
-671 KINQLAKA
+671 
-679 ELKQI
+679 
-684 KDSDKADLK
+684 
-693 AFDDRLKNRTAK
+693 
-705 KKQDKQNAF
+705 F

-731 FPALFGQGPGA
+731 FPALFGQGLGA
-742 SAGGAAGGLVGGLAG
+742 STGGAAGGLVGGLVG

-764 SLIGTAIGQAVDTTV
+764 SLIGTAVGQAVDTTV

-813 RLYVD
+813 KLYVD

-869 MQVRLLPVLQGFVE
+869 IQVRLLPVLQGFVE
-883 FIGNAAGDISG
+883 FLGNAAGDISG
-894 FSSQSRTQRL
+894 FSSQSRLERTDSKR
-904 DPKTFERLRSQAIK
+904 FEQLRSQATR
-918 ETSGPMGMFGD
+918 ESSRFAVNVAGVQLGFGGD
-929 KGKYDARLNEL
+929 KKKYEARLSEL

-945 NKRFKNER
+945 AKRFANER
-953 AKVPQTPQEK
+953 AQVPQTPQEK

-993 QAYDLQRDGAI
+993 QAYDLQRDGAK
-1004 LNRDIAD
+1004 LNKDIAD

-1034 NRARAQNRIEGSD
+1034 NRARAQNRIESSD

-1125 EDYKMKVADHVRDR
+1125 EDYKMKVADHVLQR

-1153 PDMGAATAAPGAPR
+1153 PDMGAATAAPGGSARTGVVGGVGNMLPGTKGGPNINEGVGYGRGRLHAGRDLGLDVGDPIHARR
-1167 AAAGSMTGRVPRTLM
+1167 AGTVTQSYSSGFGKVGGAVVIRYDDGTQGTY
-1182 GTPGVVEYLT
+1182 GHTTPGVRQGQKVEAGQRIATVTTDPNPRNTHLHYELRDQL
-1192 GDRSSPGYRADHGG
+1192 GKLLEPLAYVLASIRAPAGAA
-1206 SNYHEHIAF
+1206 SNI
-1215 ASRKIRDNVIAMLQR
+1215 
-1230 NGIQIG
+1230 
-1236 STDKGR
+1236 
-1242 HAAGSYHYSGQA
+1242 
-1254 VDIPASQV
+1254 
-1262 PVGKEDAL
+1262 
-1270 AKRVRALVA
+1270 
-1279 AYLGG
+1279 
-1284 SAGSSAQ
+1284 Q

-1304 KFSPVPIGPTPSI
+1304 KFSPVPIGTTPSV
-1317 APVNAANLAANLQL
+1317 APINAANMAARLQL
-1331 KGGTRE
+1331 AGGEKE
-1337 AQQIL
+1337 ALKIL
-1342 EEQNKLRQKGIELG
+1342 EEQNKLKQKGIELG
-1356 QIEQILQASQ
+1356 QIEQILQANQ
-1366 LPQLRQQS
+1366 LPQLKQQE
-1374 DTLKQQIEARQKILD
+1374 DTLKQQIEARQRILD
-1389 LSDSAASV
+1389 LSDNAASV

-1416 NALASAKKKYGDDP
+1416 SALASAKKKYGDDP
-1430 AIAGQINFQAGKAV
+1430 AIAKQINFQAGKAT
-1444 EIAKS
+1444 EIAKN

-1455 INLDLNNKRQNQ
+1455 INLDLNNKLQNQ
-1467 EQSRSAILQLQETLA
+1467 ERARSAILQLQETLA

-1490 LERGEL
+1490 LERGKL
-1496 KATNVELLKAS
+1496 QASNVELLKAS
-1507 ELYKRASDDERAK
+1507 ELYQLASEAEKTK

-1528 EELGKQN
+1528 EELSKQN
-1535 DFRRQI
+1535 EFRKRI
-1541 NGVRNDARY
+1541 NEIRNEARF
-1550 TGAGLRAGLIGA
+1550 TGAGLRAGMIGA
-1562 PARAYEQGLK
+1562 PARAFEEEMKRSGNI
-1572 DFNGDTKKA
+1572 DRATG
-1581 MDLAN
+1581 LAN
-1586 ENKLLE
+1586 ETKLLE
-1592 NQQLIWGNLE
+1592 NQQLVWGNLE

-1625 GSREIGDIGRDMLR
+1625 GSRKIEDVGRDMLR
-1639 AISGSFADS
+1639 AISSSFADS

-1653 SVLMQRQIGGL
+1653 TTLLQRQMGGL
-1664 LGGPNGP
+1664 FQAIASQGLLSGLGGAGAGG
-1671 LVKMLGPGVDV
+1671 LG
-1682 ASGGGE
+1682 
-1688 TALSA
+1688 
-1693 SSMAAAGSLNG
+1693 
-1704 LTGAAIALQATFQA
+1704 
-1718 MAAQGVLSG
+1718 
-1727 PMLSGATGGLGA
+1727 GGLGA

-1746 NIGAGFSVPPAFG
+1746 NIGSAFSVPTFG

-1807 GNKSDSL
+1807 GNESDSL

>member
-1 VADYRGLISVGVQGL
+1 
-16 GEIRQLNA
+16 
-24 ALERANQLYGNL
+24 
-36 ESAQLNVGQIAQS
+36 
-49 ATRNVNRAAGRRA
+49 
-62 QAGRDLSSA
+62 
-71 SRTVGNVA
+71 
-79 MRRDPDTGR
+79 
-88 FVAGGP
+88 
-94 NATARRL
+94 
-101 ANARLRLA
+101 
-109 QRDVRESDRALREEL
+109 
-124 QNRRLVSAA
+124 
-133 ERRYARALN
+133 
-142 RTSNIQENI
+142 
-151 QRRGVDAAAQVAS
+151 
-164 ASAGIGNASRGNYLT
+164 
-179 NLYQGRQREFARGGA
+179 
-194 GMGLSPELQQQAR
+194 
-207 NVRGA
+207 
-212 WDLATAGGREN
+212 
-223 LQLMQRI
+223 
-230 ATEMAGLLRQQ
+230 MAGLLRQQ

-274 DPDRIRR
+274 DPDKIRG
-281 LRSQATNVIYTGNTI
+281 LRSQATNVIYTGNAI
-296 GDIAGSREA
+296 GDTAGSREA
-305 ARRMNVSIGRY
+305 ARRMNVSISRY
-316 TRELNAAAASLRA
+316 TRELNAAAAELEQRQRASGRNVNVNSSWQVALQDMQNAQAEINRASKKRFNDKLRQEEARQASLGIGVPVLQRIGGPTRRGSAIPMGGGIDSGIMPRALPSKEMLRDRVAGSQQRQPSRLDELQAAQQKQLAEEAKRA
-329 AMSRGGPSLPI
+329 AGSLGRFGAAVEREEKRQRSLGIGAPSRE
-340 RGGAQMAGSP
+340 RGGAIPMGGQGGRPGMFNQYAFPAGP
-350 AYMDRLARLG
+350 GNPVGIGQFRA
-360 GPRESIRGRKNLEG
+360 
-374 SPAYIE
+374 
-380 EQSRQLQRA
+380 EQKRQQ
-389 INAGGPRESIRGRKN
+389 
-404 LGGSPAAVTE
+404 
-414 GTRRLNAARKAAEN
+414 
-428 AAAKRVAIQAAL
+428 
-440 DSRAFDD
+440 
-447 KLKESDS
+447 
-454 LARKEINQIKI
+454 
-465 EGKEAGKTFG
+465 
-475 QRLQSRVKARRLE
+475 
-488 AKGQKDLSAATQAAQ
+488 GQKGFL
-503 GATAKAITTQATL
+503 
-516 EGRAFDDKLKE
+516 
-527 SNTLAKQEI
+527 
-536 KRAKADNRDAGRD
+536 
-549 FSQRLQNRAKAK
+549 
-561 QLEAKGLENLSAATR
+561 
-576 TAQSASTSAAVTQA
+576 
-590 GINAKPF
+590 
-597 NDRLKASAE
+597 
-606 ATRKEAKQFD
+606 
-616 TQGKEAGRAFEQRL
+616 
-630 QNRVDAGKNLG
+630 
-641 AATQAAQVAATK
+641 
-653 TAAVQAALDD
+653 
-663 KTFKNKLD
+663 
-671 KINQLAKA
+671 
-679 ELKQI
+679 
-684 KDSDKADLK
+684 
-693 AFDDRLKNRTAK
+693 
-705 KKQDKQNAF
+705 
-714 FQGDARSA
+714 QGDARSS
-722 IGDALIGGA
+722 IGNAVIGGA
-731 FPALFGQGPGA
+731 FPALFGQGLGA
-742 SAGGAAGGLVGGLAG
+742 SAGGAAGGLVGGLVG

-764 SLIGTAIGQAVDTTV
+764 SLVGTAIGQAVDTTV

-859 QEQFGLIASE
+859 QEQCGAIASE
-869 MQVRLLPVLQGFVE
+869 IQVRLLPVLQGFVE
-883 FIGNAAGDISG
+883 FLGNAAGDISG
-894 FSSQSRTQRL
+894 FSSQSRLERTDSKR
-904 DPKTFERLRSQAIK
+904 FEQLRSQA
-918 ETSGPMGMFGD
+918 TRDSSRFAVNVAGVQLGFGGD
-929 KGKYDARLNEL
+929 KKKYEARLSEL

-945 NKRFKNER
+945 TKRFANER
-953 AKVPQTPQEK
+953 AQVPQTPQEK

-968 AQIQESRKIADQ
+968 AQIQESRKLADQ

-993 QAYDLQRDGAI
+993 QAYDLQRDGAK
-1004 LNRDIAD
+1004 LNKDIAD
-1011 YSYKKEREIFDL
+1011 YSYKKEREVFDL
-1023 RQQAAE
+1023 RQQVAE

-1101 DYKRTNAREIEDIE
+1101 DYRRTNAREIEDIE

-1153 PDMGAATAAPGAPR
+1153 PDMSAATAFGAPR
-1167 AAAGSMTGRVPRTLM
+1167 AAAGSMTGRAPRTLM

-1236 STDKGR
+1236 STDGGS

-1304 KFSPVPIGPTPSI
+1304 RFSPVPIGPTPSI

-1342 EEQNKLRQKGIELG
+1342 EEQNKLKQKGIELG

-1366 LPQLRQQS
+1366 LPQLRQQG

-1397 ADIEAESKSRLK
+1397 ADIEAESRARITQL
-1409 QIELDRV
+1409 ELDRS
-1416 NALASAKKKYGDDP
+1416 NALAKIKKQYGDDP
-1430 AIAGQINFQAGKAV
+1430 ALTGMVNKRADLAV
-1444 EIAKS
+1444 GVAKN

-1455 INLDLNNKRQNQ
+1455 INLDLNNKLQNQ
-1467 EQSRSAILQLQETLA
+1467 ERARSVILQLQETLA

-1490 LERGEL
+1490 LERGKL
-1496 KATNVELLKAS
+1496 QASNVELLKAS
-1507 ELYKRASDDERAK
+1507 ELYQLASEAEKTK
-1520 LALLTAQT
+1520 LALLAAQT

-1535 DFRRQI
+1535 EFRKRVNEI
-1541 NGVRNDARY
+1541 RSEARF
-1550 TGAGLRAGLIGA
+1550 TGAGLRAGMIGA
-1562 PARAYEQGLK
+1562 PARAFEEEMKRSGNI
-1572 DFNGDTKKA
+1572 DRATG
-1581 MDLAN
+1581 LAN
-1586 ENKLLE
+1586 ETKLLE
-1592 NQQLIWGNLE
+1592 NQQLVWGNLE

-1615 LTNGLVSIAD
+1615 LTNGLVSIVD
-1625 GSREIGDIGRDMLR
+1625 GSRKIEDVGRDMLK

-1653 SVLMQRQIGGL
+1653 TTLLQRQMGGL
-1664 LGGPNGP
+1664 FQAIASQGLLSGLGGAGG
-1671 LVKMLGPGVDV
+1671 LG
-1682 ASGGGE
+1682 
-1688 TALSA
+1688 
-1693 SSMAAAGSLNG
+1693 
-1704 LTGAAIALQATFQA
+1704 
-1718 MAAQGVLSG
+1718 
-1727 PMLSGATGGLGA
+1727 GGLGA

-1746 NIGAGFSVPPAFG
+1746 NIGSAFSTPTFG

-1766 ITKPGE
+1766 TTKPGE
-1772 VYVTGEKEPEFFF
+1772 GYIVGEKEPEFFF

-1807 GNKSDSL
+1807 GGESDSL
-1814 DISYTVREERGER
+1814 DISYTVREEKGER

>member
-1 VADYRGLISVGVQGL
+1 MADYRGLISVGVQGL

-101 ANARLRLA
+101 ANSQLRLA

-124 QNRRLVSAA
+124 QNRRLVTAA
-133 ERRYARALN
+133 ERRYAKALN

-151 QRRGVDAAAQVAS
+151 QRRGVDAATQVAS

-241 NELNRGRAGRSIAFE
+241 NELNRGRAGRSTGFE
-256 AGRRGQERITD
+256 TGRRGQERITA
-267 LSRMQGA
+267 LSAMPGA
-274 DPDRIRR
+274 DPARIRR
-281 LRSQATNVIYTGNTI
+281 LRSQATDVIFASNT

-305 ARRMNVSIGRY
+305 ARRMNASISRY
-316 TRELNAAAASLRA
+316 TRELNAAATELGQRQRASGRNVNVNSSWQVALQDMQNAQAEINRASRKRFNDKLRQEEARQASLGIGVNAPQRIGGPARRVSAIPMGGGIDSGIMPRALPSKEMLRDRVAGSQQRQPSRLDELQAAQQKQLAEEAKRA
-329 AMSRGGPSLPI
+329 AGSLGRFGAAVEREEKRQRSLGIGAPSRASGSTQ
-340 RGGAQMAGSP
+340 RGGAIPMGGQGGRPGMFNQYASP
-350 AYMDRLARLG
+350 A
-360 GPRESIRGRKNLEG
+360 GPGNPVGIGQFR
-374 SPAYIE
+374 A
-380 EQSRQLQRA
+380 EQKRQQ
-389 INAGGPRESIRGRKN
+389 
-404 LGGSPAAVTE
+404 
-414 GTRRLNAARKAAEN
+414 
-428 AAAKRVAIQAAL
+428 
-440 DSRAFDD
+440 
-447 KLKESDS
+447 
-454 LARKEINQIKI
+454 
-465 EGKEAGKTFG
+465 
-475 QRLQSRVKARRLE
+475 
-488 AKGQKDLSAATQAAQ
+488 GQK
-503 GATAKAITTQATL
+503 G
-516 EGRAFDDKLKE
+516 
-527 SNTLAKQEI
+527 
-536 KRAKADNRDAGRD
+536 
-549 FSQRLQNRAKAK
+549 
-561 QLEAKGLENLSAATR
+561 
-576 TAQSASTSAAVTQA
+576 
-590 GINAKPF
+590 
-597 NDRLKASAE
+597 
-606 ATRKEAKQFD
+606 
-616 TQGKEAGRAFEQRL
+616 
-630 QNRVDAGKNLG
+630 
-641 AATQAAQVAATK
+641 
-653 TAAVQAALDD
+653 
-663 KTFKNKLD
+663 
-671 KINQLAKA
+671 
-679 ELKQI
+679 
-684 KDSDKADLK
+684 
-693 AFDDRLKNRTAK
+693 
-705 KKQDKQNAF
+705 F

-731 FPALFGQGPGA
+731 FPALFGQGFGA
-742 SAGGAAGGLVGGLAG
+742 SAGGALGGGLGGALG
-757 GNFGFGL
+757 GSFGFGL
-764 SLIGTAIGQAVDTTV
+764 
-779 NNLTELADAIRS
+779 
-791 PSKALDAL
+791 
-799 EKSGLASSRGLEQT
+799 GLVG
-813 RLYVD
+813 
-818 QLTAVGRSY
+818 TAVGQAIDTTAKNLTDLASALKTPGDTMEALAKSGFHVSNSLKFQVQQLESVGRAY

-832 VLQEVQKRLGPGSLT
+832 VLQEVEKRLGSGSVRQLNALESEQRRLQEQWSSIAGT
-847 ELGKLDTAQQKV
+847 LQSELLPALVGFTGVMADTINVARGVGKLPGIGSALKGQGIGGAILTAANP
-859 QEQFGLIASE
+859 FGGIMSPFSKFRQRGEALAKGPAGNR
-869 MQVRLLPVLQGFVE
+869 QAAKPQDE
-883 FIGNAAGDISG
+883 FAAG
-894 FSSQSRTQRL
+894 T
-904 DPKTFERLRSQAIK
+904 
-918 ETSGPMGMFGD
+918 
-929 KGKYDARLNEL
+929 AR
-940 SKQEL
+940 
-945 NKRFKNER
+945 
-953 AKVPQTPQEK
+953 V
-963 LAGEM
+963 
-968 AQIQESRKIADQ
+968 QESRKLADQ

-985 REAFGLQR
+985 REAFSLQR
-993 QAYDLQRDGAI
+993 QAYDLQRDGAK
-1004 LNRDIAD
+1004 LNKDIAD

-1153 PDMGAATAAPGAPR
+1153 PDMGATAAAPGGSARTGVVGGVGNMLPGTKGGPNINEGVGYGRGRLHAGRDLGLDVGDPIHARR
-1167 AAAGSMTGRVPRTLM
+1167 AGTVTQSYSSGFGKVGGAVVIRYDDGMQGTYGHT
-1182 GTPGVVEYLT
+1182 TPGVRQGQKVEAGQRIATVTTDPNPRNTHLHYELRDQL
-1192 GDRSSPGYRADHGG
+1192 GKLLEPLAYVLASIRAPAGAA
-1206 SNYHEHIAF
+1206 SN
-1215 ASRKIRDNVIAMLQR
+1215 
-1230 NGIQIG
+1230 IQ
-1236 STDKGR
+1236 
-1242 HAAGSYHYSGQA
+1242 GQA
-1254 VDIPASQV
+1254 
-1262 PVGKEDAL
+1262 
-1270 AKRVRALVA
+1270 
-1279 AYLGG
+1279 
-1284 SAGSSAQ
+1284 
-1291 GQTATQISNIPGP
+1291 ATQISNIPGP
-1304 KFSPVPIGPTPSI
+1304 KFSPVPIGPTPSV
-1317 APVNAANLAANLQL
+1317 APINAANIAARLQL
-1331 KGGTRE
+1331 AGGEKE

-1342 EEQNKLRQKGIELG
+1342 EEQNKLKQKGIELG

-1366 LPQLRQQS
+1366 LPQLRQQG

-1397 ADIEAESKSRLK
+1397 ADIEAESRARITQL
-1409 QIELDRV
+1409 ELDRS
-1416 NALASAKKKYGDDP
+1416 NALAKIKKQYGDDS
-1430 AIAGQINFQAGKAV
+1430 ALTGMVNKRADLAAGV
-1444 EIAKS
+1444 AKN

-1455 INLDLNNKRQNQ
+1455 INLDLNNKLQNQ
-1467 EQSRSAILQLQETLA
+1467 ERARSAILQLQETLA

-1490 LERGEL
+1490 LERGKL
-1496 KATNVELLKAS
+1496 QASNVELLKAS
-1507 ELYKRASDDERAK
+1507 ELYQRASEAEKTK

-1528 EELGKQN
+1528 EELSKQN
-1535 DFRRQI
+1535 EFRKRI
-1541 NGVRNDARY
+1541 NEIRNEARF
-1550 TGAGLRAGLIGA
+1550 TGAGLRAGMIGA
-1562 PARAYEQGLK
+1562 PARAFEEEMKRSGNI
-1572 DFNGDTKKA
+1572 DRATG
-1581 MDLAN
+1581 LAN
-1586 ENKLLE
+1586 ETKLLE
-1592 NQQLIWGNLE
+1592 NQQLVWGDLE

-1639 AISGSFADS
+1639 AISSSFADS

-1653 SVLMQRQIGGL
+1653 TTLLQRQMGGL
-1664 LGGPNGP
+1664 FQAIASQGLLSGLGGAGAGG
-1671 LVKMLGPGVDV
+1671 LG
-1682 ASGGGE
+1682 
-1688 TALSA
+1688 
-1693 SSMAAAGSLNG
+1693 GS
-1704 LTGAAIALQATFQA
+1704 
-1718 MAAQGVLSG
+1718 
-1727 PMLSGATGGLGA
+1727 LGA

-1746 NIGAGFSVPPAFG
+1746 NIGSAFSAPTFG

-1766 ITKPGE
+1766 TTKAGE
-1772 VYVTGEKEPEFFF
+1772 GYIVGEKEPEFFF

-1807 GNKSDSL
+1807 GGESDSL
-1814 DISYTVREERGER
+1814 DISYTVKEERGER

>member
-1 VADYRGLISVGVQGL
+1 MSDYQGRLKLTLEGLDKL
-16 GEIRQLNA
+16 RQLDDRLESIESRADSVRQAIAGIGDALKTNLNRQNVAARDVLDTRQQRILASGQIRSTRQRRDLQGRYMSGGPGPRERKAARDSRKAAGIEAENA
-24 ALERANQLYGNL
+24 LLELNQSLEERRYIIERGKRLRQRTLPSLVLGQDRVAAKRRDRLASVTESASGVNQELRLGGIDAQYQRRLQAFRRGGGGTNAPELIQKVFEITQAYSAQKRIISATGDTTTRVTRKQAAELGALSATLVKYNEAQLERNRLARGRVEKASAARRLGDRLRPLEAASGTARDPKTGELLYP
-36 ESAQLNVGQIAQS
+36 NV
-49 ATRNVNRAAGRRA
+49 TRPAFPRKQVERARELVNRAADAA
-62 QAGRDLSSA
+62 QSGDQEL
-71 SRTVGNVA
+71 
-79 MRRDPDTGR
+79 
-88 FVAGGP
+88 F
-94 NATARRL
+94 RL
-101 ANARLRLA
+101 ASFQAKKIIDRL
-109 QRDVRESDRALREEL
+109 E
-124 QNRRLVSAA
+124 
-133 ERRYARALN
+133 
-142 RTSNIQENI
+142 
-151 QRRGVDAAAQVAS
+151 
-164 ASAGIGNASRGNYLT
+164 AGAKAGLK
-179 NLYQGRQREFARGGA
+179 GA
-194 GMGLSPELQQQAR
+194 PSSP
-207 NVRGA
+207 VRGSV
-212 WDLATAGGREN
+212 N
-223 LQLMQRI
+223 I
-230 ATEMAGLLRQQ
+230 
-241 NELNRGRAGRSIAFE
+241 
-256 AGRRGQERITD
+256 
-267 LSRMQGA
+267 
-274 DPDRIRR
+274 
-281 LRSQATNVIYTGNTI
+281 
-296 GDIAGSREA
+296 
-305 ARRMNVSIGRY
+305 
-316 TRELNAAAASLRA
+316 
-329 AMSRGGPSLPI
+329 
-340 RGGAQMAGSP
+340 AGSP
-350 AYMDRLARLG
+350 AYRDRLARLG
-360 GPRESIRGRKNLEG
+360 GPRESVRGRKDLPG
-374 SPAYIE
+374 SPAYVE
-380 EQSRQLQRA
+380 AQRKQQAQQLQRA
-389 INAGGPRESIRGRKN
+389 ISAGGPRESIVGRKN
-404 LGGSPAAVTE
+404 LPGSPAYLEEQQRKRNRIAGMRQIASPIR
-414 GTRRLNAARKAAEN
+414 GTAAMVGSPAYLEDQQRRL
-428 AAAKRVAIQAAL
+428 
-440 DSRAFDD
+440 SRAVRMGGPKEDISGRKD
-447 KLKESDS
+447 LVGSPAYYEEQRRQLQRAISQGGPKESV
-454 LARKEINQIKI
+454 R
-465 EGKEAGKTFG
+465 G
-475 QRLQSRVKARRLE
+475 R
-488 AKGQKDLSAATQAAQ
+488 KDLPGSPAYYEEQRKQQAQ
-503 GATAKAITTQATL
+503 QLQKAIGTGGPR
-516 EGRAFDDKLKE
+516 ESVRGRKDLPGSPAYV
-527 SNTLAKQEI
+527 
-536 KRAKADNRDAGRD
+536 
-549 FSQRLQNRAKAK
+549 
-561 QLEAKGLENLSAATR
+561 EA
-576 TAQSASTSAAVTQA
+576 Q
-590 GINAKPF
+590 
-597 NDRLKASAE
+597 
-606 ATRKEAKQFD
+606 RKEAD
-616 TQGKEAGRAFEQRL
+616 RVARL
-630 QNRVDAGKNLG
+630 QARDSERALREQQAERNRIARLRQIASPIRGTATMVGSPAYLDA
-641 AATQAAQVAATK
+641 QARAQKAGQPVRSRGPASPIGGTK
-653 TAAVQAALDD
+653 TMVGSPAY
-663 KTFKNKLD
+663 
-671 KINQLAKA
+671 LAEQKR
-679 ELKQI
+679 QQGQ
-684 KDSDKADLK
+684 
-693 AFDDRLKNRTAK
+693 R
-705 KKQDKQNAF
+705 AF

-731 FPALFGQGPGA
+731 FPALFGQGFGA
-742 SAGGAAGGLVGGLAG
+742 SAGGALGGGLGGALG
-757 GNFGFGL
+757 GSFGFGL
-764 SLIGTAIGQAVDTTV
+764 SLVG
-779 NNLTELADAIRS
+779 
-791 PSKALDAL
+791 
-799 EKSGLASSRGLEQT
+799 
-813 RLYVD
+813 
-818 QLTAVGRSY
+818 TAVGQAIDTTAKNLTDLASALKTPGDTMEALAKSGFHVSNSLKFQVQQLESVGRAY

-832 VLQEVQKRLGPGSLT
+832 VLQEVEKRLGPGSVRQLNAL
-847 ELGKLDTAQQKV
+847 ESEQRRL
-859 QEQFGLIASE
+859 QEQWSSIAGTLQSE
-869 MQVRLLPVLQGFVE
+869 LLPALVGFTGVMADTINVARGINTLPGAKQIGSALRGQGIGGAILTAANPLGGATALFDKLQRRGKAV
-883 FIGNAAGDISG
+883 AAGAAG
-894 FSSQSRTQRL
+894 NR
-904 DPKTFERLRSQAIK
+904 QA
-918 ETSGPMGMFGD
+918 
-929 KGKYDARLNEL
+929 
-940 SKQEL
+940 
-945 NKRFKNER
+945 
-953 AKVPQTPQEK
+953 AKPQDEFA
-963 LAGEM
+963 AGT

-985 REAFGLQR
+985 REAFSLQR
-993 QAYDLQRDGAI
+993 QAYDLQRDGAK
-1004 LNRDIAD
+1004 LNKDIAD

-1125 EDYKMKVADHVRDR
+1125 EDYKMKVADHVLQR

-1153 PDMGAATAAPGAPR
+1153 PDMGTAAAPGAPR

-1236 STDKGR
+1236 STDGGS

-1397 ADIEAESKSRLK
+1397 ADIEAESRARITQL
-1409 QIELDRV
+1409 ELDRS
-1416 NALASAKKKYGDDP
+1416 NALAKIKKQYGDDP
-1430 AIAGQINFQAGKAV
+1430 ALTGMVNKRADLAV
-1444 EIAKS
+1444 GVAKN

-1455 INLDLNNKRQNQ
+1455 INLDLNNKLQNQ
-1467 EQSRSAILQLQETLA
+1467 ERARSAILQLQETLA

-1490 LERGEL
+1490 LERGKL
-1496 KATNVELLKAS
+1496 QASNVELLKAS
-1507 ELYKRASDDERAK
+1507 ELYQLASEAEKAK

-1535 DFRRQI
+1535 EFRKRI
-1541 NGVRNDARY
+1541 NEIRNEARF

-1562 PARAYEQGLK
+1562 PARAFEEEMKRSGNI
-1572 DFNGDTKKA
+1572 DRATG
-1581 MDLAN
+1581 LAN
-1586 ENKLLE
+1586 ETKLLE
-1592 NQQLIWGNLE
+1592 NQQLVWGNLE

-1615 LTNGLVSIAD
+1615 LTNGLASIAD

-1653 SVLMQRQIGGL
+1653 TTLLQRQMGGL
-1664 LGGPNGP
+1664 FQAIASQGLLSGLGGAGAGG
-1671 LVKMLGPGVDV
+1671 LG
-1682 ASGGGE
+1682 
-1688 TALSA
+1688 
-1693 SSMAAAGSLNG
+1693 
-1704 LTGAAIALQATFQA
+1704 
-1718 MAAQGVLSG
+1718 
-1727 PMLSGATGGLGA
+1727 GGLGA

-1746 NIGAGFSVPPAFG
+1746 NIGSAFSAPTFG

-1807 GNKSDSL
+1807 GNESDSL

>member
-1 VADYRGLISVGVQGL
+1 MADYRGLISVGVQGL

-49 ATRNVNRAAGRRA
+49 ATRNVERAARQVNAAGRRRA
-62 QAGRDLSSA
+62 QAGRDLA
-71 SRTVGNVA
+71 GAGRTVGNVA
-79 MRRDPDTGR
+79 MRLDPDTRR

-101 ANARLRLA
+101 ANAQLRLA
-109 QRDVRESDRALREEL
+109 RRDVRESDRGLTQANQALEEEVR
-124 QNRRLVSAA
+124 NRRRVGAIQG
-133 ERRYARALN
+133 RYARALE
-142 RTSNIQENI
+142 RTTRIQENL
-151 QRRGVDAAAQVAS
+151 QRRGLDAATQVAGVS
-164 ASAGIGNASRGNYLT
+164 TGIGNASRGNYLT

-274 DPDRIRR
+274 DPDKIRR

-305 ARRMNVSIGRY
+305 ARRMNVSISRY
-316 TRELNAAAASLRA
+316 TRELNAAATELGQRQRASGRNVNVNSSWQVALQDMQNAQAEINRASKKRFNDKLRQEEARQASLGIGVPALQRIGGPIRRVSAIPMGGGIDSGIMPRALPSKEMLRDRVAGSQQRQPSRLDELQAAQQKQLAEEAKRA
-329 AMSRGGPSLPI
+329 AGSLGRFGAAVEREEKRQRSLGIGAPSRASGSTQ
-340 RGGAQMAGSP
+340 RGGAIPMGGQGGRPGMFNQYASP
-350 AYMDRLARLG
+350 A
-360 GPRESIRGRKNLEG
+360 GPGNPVGIGQFR
-374 SPAYIE
+374 A
-380 EQSRQLQRA
+380 EQKRQQ
-389 INAGGPRESIRGRKN
+389 
-404 LGGSPAAVTE
+404 
-414 GTRRLNAARKAAEN
+414 
-428 AAAKRVAIQAAL
+428 
-440 DSRAFDD
+440 
-447 KLKESDS
+447 
-454 LARKEINQIKI
+454 
-465 EGKEAGKTFG
+465 
-475 QRLQSRVKARRLE
+475 
-488 AKGQKDLSAATQAAQ
+488 GQK
-503 GATAKAITTQATL
+503 G
-516 EGRAFDDKLKE
+516 
-527 SNTLAKQEI
+527 
-536 KRAKADNRDAGRD
+536 
-549 FSQRLQNRAKAK
+549 
-561 QLEAKGLENLSAATR
+561 
-576 TAQSASTSAAVTQA
+576 
-590 GINAKPF
+590 
-597 NDRLKASAE
+597 
-606 ATRKEAKQFD
+606 
-616 TQGKEAGRAFEQRL
+616 
-630 QNRVDAGKNLG
+630 
-641 AATQAAQVAATK
+641 
-653 TAAVQAALDD
+653 
-663 KTFKNKLD
+663 
-671 KINQLAKA
+671 
-679 ELKQI
+679 
-684 KDSDKADLK
+684 
-693 AFDDRLKNRTAK
+693 
-705 KKQDKQNAF
+705 F

-731 FPALFGQGPGA
+731 FPALFGQGFGA
-742 SAGGAAGGLVGGLAG
+742 SAGGALGGGLGGALG
-757 GNFGFGL
+757 GSFGFGL
-764 SLIGTAIGQAVDTTV
+764 SLVGTAVGQAIDTTAK
-779 NNLTELADAIRS
+779 NLTELAG
-791 PSKALDAL
+791 ALKTPGDTMEAL
-799 EKSGLASSRGLEQT
+799 AKSGFHVSNSLKFQVQQLES
-813 RLYVD
+813 
-818 QLTAVGRSY
+818 VGRAY

-832 VLQEVQKRLGPGSLT
+832 VLQEVEKRLGPGSVRQLNAL
-847 ELGKLDTAQQKV
+847 ESEQRRL
-859 QEQFGLIASE
+859 QEQWSSIAGTLQSE
-869 MQVRLLPVLQGFVE
+869 LLPALVGLTGVIADTINVARGIGSLPGAKQIGSALRGQGIGGAILTAANPLGGATALFDKLQRRGKAV
-883 FIGNAAGDISG
+883 AAGPAG
-894 FSSQSRTQRL
+894 NR
-904 DPKTFERLRSQAIK
+904 QAAK
-918 ETSGPMGMFGD
+918 PQDEFAAGT
-929 KGKYDARLNEL
+929 AR
-940 SKQEL
+940 
-945 NKRFKNER
+945 
-953 AKVPQTPQEK
+953 V
-963 LAGEM
+963 
-968 AQIQESRKIADQ
+968 QESRKLADQ

-985 REAFGLQR
+985 REAFSLQR
-993 QAYDLQRDGAI
+993 QAHDLQRDGAK
-1004 LNRDIAD
+1004 LNKDIAD

-1153 PDMGAATAAPGAPR
+1153 PDMGAATTPGGAARAGAVMGPSSGTIAFTGATGVGTGPHLDVRWADGRPITSADADRFIRVAGKVPSSFGVTSGYGPR
-1167 AAAGSMTGRVPRTLM
+1167 RAPTAGASSFHKGVDFGTPTGTPVSLVGGARLVGSMTEAQSGGGGIVGIIDTPM
-1182 GTPGVVEYLT
+1182 GQMKLLHLEKVL
-1192 GDRSSPGYRADHGG
+1192 
-1206 SNYHEHIAF
+1206 
-1215 ASRKIRDNVIAMLQR
+1215 
-1230 NGIQIG
+1230 
-1236 STDKGR
+1236 KGN
-1242 HAAGSYHYSGQA
+1242 
-1254 VDIPASQV
+1254 I
-1262 PVGKEDAL
+1262 
-1270 AKRVRALVA
+1270 
-1279 AYLGG
+1279 
-1284 SAGSSAQ
+1284 Q

-1304 KFSPVPIGPTPSI
+1304 RFSPVPIGPTPSI
-1317 APVNAANLAANLQL
+1317 APVNAANLAARLQL
-1331 KGGTRE
+1331 AGGEKE

-1342 EEQNKLRQKGIELG
+1342 EEQNKLKQKGIELG

-1366 LPQLRQQS
+1366 LPQLKQQG
-1374 DTLKQQIEARQKILD
+1374 DTLKQQIEARQRILD
-1389 LSDSAASV
+1389 LSDNAASV

-1416 NALASAKKKYGDDP
+1416 SALANAKKKYGDDP
-1430 AIAGQINFQAGKAV
+1430 AIAKQINFQASKAT
-1444 EIAKS
+1444 EIAKN

-1455 INLDLNNKRQNQ
+1455 TNLDLNNKLQNQ
-1467 EQSRSAILQLQETLA
+1467 ERARSAILQLQETLA

-1496 KATNVELLKAS
+1496 KASNVELLKAS
-1507 ELYKRASDDERAK
+1507 ELYQRASEAEKTK

-1535 DFRRQI
+1535 EFRKRI
-1541 NGVRNDARY
+1541 NEIRNEARF
-1550 TGAGLRAGLIGA
+1550 TGAGLRAGMIGA
-1562 PARAYEQGLK
+1562 PARAFEEEMKRSGNI
-1572 DFNGDTKKA
+1572 DRAT
-1581 MDLAN
+1581 DLAN
-1586 ENKLLE
+1586 ETKLLE
-1592 NQQLIWGNLE
+1592 NQQLVWGNLE

-1625 GSREIGDIGRDMLR
+1625 GSREIEDVGRDMLR
-1639 AISGSFADS
+1639 AISSSFADS

-1653 SVLMQRQIGGL
+1653 TTLLQRQMGGL
-1664 LGGPNGP
+1664 FQAIASQGLLSGLGGAGAGG
-1671 LVKMLGPGVDV
+1671 LG
-1682 ASGGGE
+1682 
-1688 TALSA
+1688 
-1693 SSMAAAGSLNG
+1693 
-1704 LTGAAIALQATFQA
+1704 
-1718 MAAQGVLSG
+1718 
-1727 PMLSGATGGLGA
+1727 GGLGA

-1746 NIGAGFSVPPAFG
+1746 NIGSAFSAPTFG

-1766 ITKPGE
+1766 TTKPGE

-1807 GNKSDSL
+1807 GNESDSL

>member
-49 ATRNVNRAAGRRA
+49 ATRNVERAARQVNAAGRRRA
-62 QAGRDLSSA
+62 QAGRDLA
-71 SRTVGNVA
+71 GAGRTVGNVA
-79 MRRDPDTGR
+79 MRLDPDTRR

-101 ANARLRLA
+101 ANAQLRLA
-109 QRDVRESDRALREEL
+109 RRDVRESDRGLTQANQALEEEVR
-124 QNRRLVSAA
+124 NRRRVGAIQG
-133 ERRYARALN
+133 RYARALE
-142 RTSNIQENI
+142 RTTRIQENL
-151 QRRGVDAAAQVAS
+151 QRRGLDAATQVAGVS
-164 ASAGIGNASRGNYLT
+164 TGIGNASRGNYLT

-274 DPDRIRR
+274 DPDKIRR

-305 ARRMNVSIGRY
+305 ARRMNVSISRY
-316 TRELNAAAASLRA
+316 TRELNAAATELGQRQRASGRNVNVNSSWQVALQDMQNAQAEINRASKKRFNDKLRQEEARQASLGIGVPALQRIGGPIRRVSAIPMGGGIDSGIMPRALPSKEMLRDRVAGSQQRQPSRLDELQAAQQKQLAEEAKRA
-329 AMSRGGPSLPI
+329 AGSLGRFGAAVEREEKRQRSLGIGAPSRASGSTQ
-340 RGGAQMAGSP
+340 RGGAIPMGGQGGRPGMFNQYASP
-350 AYMDRLARLG
+350 A
-360 GPRESIRGRKNLEG
+360 GPGNPVGIGQFR
-374 SPAYIE
+374 A
-380 EQSRQLQRA
+380 EQKRQQ
-389 INAGGPRESIRGRKN
+389 
-404 LGGSPAAVTE
+404 
-414 GTRRLNAARKAAEN
+414 
-428 AAAKRVAIQAAL
+428 
-440 DSRAFDD
+440 
-447 KLKESDS
+447 
-454 LARKEINQIKI
+454 
-465 EGKEAGKTFG
+465 
-475 QRLQSRVKARRLE
+475 
-488 AKGQKDLSAATQAAQ
+488 GQK
-503 GATAKAITTQATL
+503 G
-516 EGRAFDDKLKE
+516 
-527 SNTLAKQEI
+527 
-536 KRAKADNRDAGRD
+536 
-549 FSQRLQNRAKAK
+549 
-561 QLEAKGLENLSAATR
+561 
-576 TAQSASTSAAVTQA
+576 
-590 GINAKPF
+590 
-597 NDRLKASAE
+597 
-606 ATRKEAKQFD
+606 
-616 TQGKEAGRAFEQRL
+616 
-630 QNRVDAGKNLG
+630 
-641 AATQAAQVAATK
+641 
-653 TAAVQAALDD
+653 
-663 KTFKNKLD
+663 
-671 KINQLAKA
+671 
-679 ELKQI
+679 
-684 KDSDKADLK
+684 
-693 AFDDRLKNRTAK
+693 
-705 KKQDKQNAF
+705 F

-731 FPALFGQGPGA
+731 FPALFGQGFGA
-742 SAGGAAGGLVGGLAG
+742 SAGGALGGGLGGALG
-757 GNFGFGL
+757 GSFGFGL
-764 SLIGTAIGQAVDTTV
+764 SLVGTAVGQAIDTTAK
-779 NNLTELADAIRS
+779 NLTELAG
-791 PSKALDAL
+791 ALKTPGDTMEAL
-799 EKSGLASSRGLEQT
+799 AKSGFHVSNSLKFQVQQLES
-813 RLYVD
+813 
-818 QLTAVGRSY
+818 VGRAY

-832 VLQEVQKRLGPGSLT
+832 VLQEVEKRLGPGSVRQLNAL
-847 ELGKLDTAQQKV
+847 ESEQRRL
-859 QEQFGLIASE
+859 QEQWSSIAGTLQSE
-869 MQVRLLPVLQGFVE
+869 LLPALVGLTGVIADTINVARGIGSLPGAKQIGSALRGQGIGGAILTAANPLGGATALFDKLQRRGKAV
-883 FIGNAAGDISG
+883 AAGPAG
-894 FSSQSRTQRL
+894 NR
-904 DPKTFERLRSQAIK
+904 QAAK
-918 ETSGPMGMFGD
+918 PQDEFAAGT
-929 KGKYDARLNEL
+929 AR
-940 SKQEL
+940 
-945 NKRFKNER
+945 
-953 AKVPQTPQEK
+953 V
-963 LAGEM
+963 
-968 AQIQESRKIADQ
+968 QESRKLADQ

-985 REAFGLQR
+985 REAFSLQR
-993 QAYDLQRDGAI
+993 QAHDLQRDGAK
-1004 LNRDIAD
+1004 LNKDIAD

-1153 PDMGAATAAPGAPR
+1153 PDMGAATTPGGAARAGAVMGPSSGTIAFTGATGVGTGPHLDVRWADGRPITSADADRFIRVAGKVPSSFGVTSGYGPR
-1167 AAAGSMTGRVPRTLM
+1167 RAPTAGASSFHKGVDFGTPTGTPVSLVGGARLVGSMTEAQSGGGGIVGIIDTPM
-1182 GTPGVVEYLT
+1182 GQMKLLHLEKVL
-1192 GDRSSPGYRADHGG
+1192 
-1206 SNYHEHIAF
+1206 
-1215 ASRKIRDNVIAMLQR
+1215 
-1230 NGIQIG
+1230 
-1236 STDKGR
+1236 KGNT
-1242 HAAGSYHYSGQA
+1242 
-1254 VDIPASQV
+1254 
-1262 PVGKEDAL
+1262 
-1270 AKRVRALVA
+1270 
-1279 AYLGG
+1279 
-1284 SAGSSAQ
+1284 Q

-1317 APVNAANLAANLQL
+1317 APVNAANLAARLQL
-1331 KGGTRE
+1331 AGGEKE

-1342 EEQNKLRQKGIELG
+1342 EEQNKLKQKGIELG

-1366 LPQLRQQS
+1366 LPQLKQQG
-1374 DTLKQQIEARQKILD
+1374 DTLKQQIEARQRILD
-1389 LSDSAASV
+1389 LSDNAASV

-1416 NALASAKKKYGDDP
+1416 SALANAKKKYGDDP
-1430 AIAGQINFQAGKAV
+1430 AIAKQINFQASKAT
-1444 EIAKS
+1444 EIAKN

-1455 INLDLNNKRQNQ
+1455 INLDLNNKLQNQ
-1467 EQSRSAILQLQETLA
+1467 ERARSAILQLQETLA

-1496 KATNVELLKAS
+1496 KASNVELLKAS
-1507 ELYKRASDDERAK
+1507 ELYQRASEAEKTK

-1535 DFRRQI
+1535 EFRKRI
-1541 NGVRNDARY
+1541 NEIRNEARF
-1550 TGAGLRAGLIGA
+1550 TGAGLRAGMIGA
-1562 PARAYEQGLK
+1562 PARAFEEEMKRSGNI
-1572 DFNGDTKKA
+1572 DRAT
-1581 MDLAN
+1581 DLAN
-1586 ENKLLE
+1586 ETKLLE
-1592 NQQLIWGNLE
+1592 NQQLVWGNLE

-1625 GSREIGDIGRDMLR
+1625 GSREIEDVGRDMLR
-1639 AISGSFADS
+1639 AISSSFADS

-1653 SVLMQRQIGGL
+1653 TTLLQRQMGGL
-1664 LGGPNGP
+1664 FQAIASQGLLSGLGGAGAGG
-1671 LVKMLGPGVDV
+1671 LG
-1682 ASGGGE
+1682 
-1688 TALSA
+1688 
-1693 SSMAAAGSLNG
+1693 
-1704 LTGAAIALQATFQA
+1704 
-1718 MAAQGVLSG
+1718 
-1727 PMLSGATGGLGA
+1727 GGLGA

-1746 NIGAGFSVPPAFG
+1746 NIGSAFSAPTFG

-1766 ITKPGE
+1766 TTKPGE

-1807 GNKSDSL
+1807 GNESDSL

>member
-1 VADYRGLISVGVQGL
+1 MADYRGLISVGVQGL

-49 ATRNVNRAAGRRA
+49 ATRNVERAARQVNAAGRRRA
-62 QAGRDLSSA
+62 QAGRDLA
-71 SRTVGNVA
+71 GAGRTVGNVA
-79 MRRDPDTGR
+79 MRLDPDTRR

-101 ANARLRLA
+101 ANAQLRLA
-109 QRDVRESDRALREEL
+109 RRDVRESDRGLTQANQALEEEVR
-124 QNRRLVSAA
+124 NRRRVGAIQG
-133 ERRYARALN
+133 RYARALE
-142 RTSNIQENI
+142 RTTRIQENL
-151 QRRGVDAAAQVAS
+151 QRRGLDAATQVAGVS
-164 ASAGIGNASRGNYLT
+164 TGIGNASRGNYLT

-274 DPDRIRR
+274 DPDKIRR

-305 ARRMNVSIGRY
+305 ARRMNVSISRY
-316 TRELNAAAASLRA
+316 TRELNAAATELGQRQRASGRNVNVNSSWQVALQDMQNAQAEINRASKKRFNDKLRQEEARQASLGIGVPALQRIGGPIRRVSAIPMGGGIDSGIMPRALPSKEMLRDRVAGSQQRQPSRLDELQAAQQKQLAEEAKRA
-329 AMSRGGPSLPI
+329 AGSLGRFGAAVEREEKRQRSLGIGAPSRASGSTQ
-340 RGGAQMAGSP
+340 RGGAIPMGGQGGRPGMFNQYASP
-350 AYMDRLARLG
+350 A
-360 GPRESIRGRKNLEG
+360 GPGNPVGIGQFR
-374 SPAYIE
+374 A
-380 EQSRQLQRA
+380 EQKRQQ
-389 INAGGPRESIRGRKN
+389 
-404 LGGSPAAVTE
+404 
-414 GTRRLNAARKAAEN
+414 
-428 AAAKRVAIQAAL
+428 
-440 DSRAFDD
+440 
-447 KLKESDS
+447 
-454 LARKEINQIKI
+454 
-465 EGKEAGKTFG
+465 
-475 QRLQSRVKARRLE
+475 
-488 AKGQKDLSAATQAAQ
+488 GQK
-503 GATAKAITTQATL
+503 G
-516 EGRAFDDKLKE
+516 
-527 SNTLAKQEI
+527 
-536 KRAKADNRDAGRD
+536 
-549 FSQRLQNRAKAK
+549 
-561 QLEAKGLENLSAATR
+561 
-576 TAQSASTSAAVTQA
+576 
-590 GINAKPF
+590 
-597 NDRLKASAE
+597 
-606 ATRKEAKQFD
+606 
-616 TQGKEAGRAFEQRL
+616 
-630 QNRVDAGKNLG
+630 
-641 AATQAAQVAATK
+641 
-653 TAAVQAALDD
+653 
-663 KTFKNKLD
+663 
-671 KINQLAKA
+671 
-679 ELKQI
+679 
-684 KDSDKADLK
+684 
-693 AFDDRLKNRTAK
+693 
-705 KKQDKQNAF
+705 F

-731 FPALFGQGPGA
+731 FPALFGQGFGA
-742 SAGGAAGGLVGGLAG
+742 SAGGALGGGLGGALG
-757 GNFGFGL
+757 GSFGFGL
-764 SLIGTAIGQAVDTTV
+764 SLVGTAVGQAIDTTAK
-779 NNLTELADAIRS
+779 NLTELAG
-791 PSKALDAL
+791 ALKTPGDTMEAL
-799 EKSGLASSRGLEQT
+799 AKSGFHVSNSLKFQVQQLES
-813 RLYVD
+813 
-818 QLTAVGRSY
+818 VGRAY

-832 VLQEVQKRLGPGSLT
+832 VLQEVEKRLGPGSVRQLNAL
-847 ELGKLDTAQQKV
+847 ESEQRRL
-859 QEQFGLIASE
+859 QEQWSSIAGTLQSE
-869 MQVRLLPVLQGFVE
+869 LLPALVGLTGVIADTINVARGIGSLPGAKQIGSALRGQGIGGAILTAANPLGGVFDKLQRRGKAV
-883 FIGNAAGDISG
+883 AAGPAG
-894 FSSQSRTQRL
+894 NR
-904 DPKTFERLRSQAIK
+904 QAAK
-918 ETSGPMGMFGD
+918 PQDEFAAGT
-929 KGKYDARLNEL
+929 AR
-940 SKQEL
+940 
-945 NKRFKNER
+945 
-953 AKVPQTPQEK
+953 V
-963 LAGEM
+963 
-968 AQIQESRKIADQ
+968 QESRKLADQ

-985 REAFGLQR
+985 REAFSLQR
-993 QAYDLQRDGAI
+993 QAHDLQRDGAK
-1004 LNRDIAD
+1004 LNKDIAD

-1153 PDMGAATAAPGAPR
+1153 PDMGAATTPGGAARAGAVMGPSSGTIAFTGATGVGTGPHLDVRWADGRPITSADADRFIRVAGKVPSSFGVTSGYGPR
-1167 AAAGSMTGRVPRTLM
+1167 RAPTAGASSFHKGVDFGTPTGTPVSLVGGARLVGSMTEAQSGGGGIVGIIDTPM
-1182 GTPGVVEYLT
+1182 GQMKLLHLEKVL
-1192 GDRSSPGYRADHGG
+1192 
-1206 SNYHEHIAF
+1206 
-1215 ASRKIRDNVIAMLQR
+1215 
-1230 NGIQIG
+1230 
-1236 STDKGR
+1236 KGNT
-1242 HAAGSYHYSGQA
+1242 
-1254 VDIPASQV
+1254 
-1262 PVGKEDAL
+1262 
-1270 AKRVRALVA
+1270 
-1279 AYLGG
+1279 
-1284 SAGSSAQ
+1284 Q

-1317 APVNAANLAANLQL
+1317 APVNAANLAARLQL
-1331 KGGTRE
+1331 AGGEKE

-1342 EEQNKLRQKGIELG
+1342 EEQNKLKQKGIELG

-1366 LPQLRQQS
+1366 LPQLKQQG
-1374 DTLKQQIEARQKILD
+1374 DTLKQQIEARQRILD
-1389 LSDSAASV
+1389 LSDNAASV

-1416 NALASAKKKYGDDP
+1416 SALANAKKKYGDDP
-1430 AIAGQINFQAGKAV
+1430 AIAKQINFQASKAT
-1444 EIAKS
+1444 EIAKN

-1455 INLDLNNKRQNQ
+1455 INLDLNNKLQNQ
-1467 EQSRSAILQLQETLA
+1467 ERARSAILQLQETLA

-1496 KATNVELLKAS
+1496 KASNVELLKAS
-1507 ELYKRASDDERAK
+1507 ELYQRASEAEKTK

-1535 DFRRQI
+1535 EFRKRI
-1541 NGVRNDARY
+1541 NEIRNEARF
-1550 TGAGLRAGLIGA
+1550 TGAGLRAGMIGA
-1562 PARAYEQGLK
+1562 PARAFEEEMKRSGNI
-1572 DFNGDTKKA
+1572 DRAT
-1581 MDLAN
+1581 DLAN
-1586 ENKLLE
+1586 ETKLLE
-1592 NQQLIWGNLE
+1592 NQQLVWGNLE

-1625 GSREIGDIGRDMLR
+1625 GSREIEDVGRDMLR
-1639 AISGSFADS
+1639 AISSSFADS

-1653 SVLMQRQIGGL
+1653 TTLLQRQMGGL
-1664 LGGPNGP
+1664 FQAIASQGLLSGLGGAGAGG
-1671 LVKMLGPGVDV
+1671 LG
-1682 ASGGGE
+1682 
-1688 TALSA
+1688 
-1693 SSMAAAGSLNG
+1693 
-1704 LTGAAIALQATFQA
+1704 
-1718 MAAQGVLSG
+1718 
-1727 PMLSGATGGLGA
+1727 GGLGA

-1746 NIGAGFSVPPAFG
+1746 NIGSAFSAPTFG

-1766 ITKPGE
+1766 TTKPGE

-1807 GNKSDSL
+1807 GNESDSL

>member
-1 VADYRGLISVGVQGL
+1 MADYRGLISVGVQGL

-49 ATRNVNRAAGRRA
+49 ATRNVERAARQVNAAGRRRA
-62 QAGRDLSSA
+62 QAGRDLA
-71 SRTVGNVA
+71 GAGRTVGNVA
-79 MRRDPDTGR
+79 MRLDPDTRR

-101 ANARLRLA
+101 ANAQLRLA
-109 QRDVRESDRALREEL
+109 RRDVRESDRGLTQANQALEEEVR
-124 QNRRLVSAA
+124 NRRRVGAIQG
-133 ERRYARALN
+133 RYARALE
-142 RTSNIQENI
+142 RTTRIQENL
-151 QRRGVDAAAQVAS
+151 QRRGLDAATQVAGVS
-164 ASAGIGNASRGNYLT
+164 TGIGNASRGNYLT

-274 DPDRIRR
+274 DPDKIRR

-305 ARRMNVSIGRY
+305 ARRMNVSISRY
-316 TRELNAAAASLRA
+316 TRELNAAATELGQRQRASGRNVNVNSSWQVALQDMQNAQAEINRASKKRFNDKLRQEEARQASLGIGVPALQRIGGPIRRVSAIPMGGGIDSGIMPRALPSKEMLRDRVAGSQQRQPSRLDELQAAQQKQLAEEAKRA
-329 AMSRGGPSLPI
+329 AGSLGRFGAAVEREEKRQRSLGIGAPSRASGSTQ
-340 RGGAQMAGSP
+340 RGGAIPMGGQGGRPGMFNQYASP
-350 AYMDRLARLG
+350 A
-360 GPRESIRGRKNLEG
+360 GPGNPVGIGQFR
-374 SPAYIE
+374 A
-380 EQSRQLQRA
+380 EQKRQQ
-389 INAGGPRESIRGRKN
+389 
-404 LGGSPAAVTE
+404 
-414 GTRRLNAARKAAEN
+414 
-428 AAAKRVAIQAAL
+428 
-440 DSRAFDD
+440 
-447 KLKESDS
+447 
-454 LARKEINQIKI
+454 
-465 EGKEAGKTFG
+465 
-475 QRLQSRVKARRLE
+475 
-488 AKGQKDLSAATQAAQ
+488 GQK
-503 GATAKAITTQATL
+503 G
-516 EGRAFDDKLKE
+516 
-527 SNTLAKQEI
+527 
-536 KRAKADNRDAGRD
+536 
-549 FSQRLQNRAKAK
+549 
-561 QLEAKGLENLSAATR
+561 
-576 TAQSASTSAAVTQA
+576 
-590 GINAKPF
+590 
-597 NDRLKASAE
+597 
-606 ATRKEAKQFD
+606 
-616 TQGKEAGRAFEQRL
+616 
-630 QNRVDAGKNLG
+630 
-641 AATQAAQVAATK
+641 
-653 TAAVQAALDD
+653 
-663 KTFKNKLD
+663 
-671 KINQLAKA
+671 
-679 ELKQI
+679 
-684 KDSDKADLK
+684 
-693 AFDDRLKNRTAK
+693 
-705 KKQDKQNAF
+705 F

-731 FPALFGQGPGA
+731 FPALFGQGFGA
-742 SAGGAAGGLVGGLAG
+742 SAGGAAGGFLGGALG
-757 GNFGFGL
+757 GSFGFGL
-764 SLIGTAIGQAVDTTV
+764 SLVGTAAGQAIDTTAK
-779 NNLTELADAIRS
+779 NLTDLASALKT
-791 PSKALDAL
+791 PSDTMEALA
-799 EKSGLASSRGLEQT
+799 KSGFHVSNSLKFQVQQLES
-813 RLYVD
+813 
-818 QLTAVGRSY
+818 VGRAY

-832 VLQEVQKRLGPGSLT
+832 VLQEVEKRLGPGSVRQLNAL
-847 ELGKLDTAQQKV
+847 ESEQRRL
-859 QEQFGLIASE
+859 QEQWSSIAGTLQSE
-869 MQVRLLPVLQGFVE
+869 LLPALVGFTGVIADTINVARGINTLPGAKQIGSALRGQGIGGAILTAANPLGGATALFDKLQRRGKAV
-883 FIGNAAGDISG
+883 AAGAAG
-894 FSSQSRTQRL
+894 NR
-904 DPKTFERLRSQAIK
+904 QA
-918 ETSGPMGMFGD
+918 
-929 KGKYDARLNEL
+929 
-940 SKQEL
+940 
-945 NKRFKNER
+945 
-953 AKVPQTPQEK
+953 AKPQDEFA
-963 LAGEM
+963 AGT

-993 QAYDLQRDGAI
+993 QAYDLQRDGAK
-1004 LNRDIAD
+1004 LNKDIAD

-1153 PDMGAATAAPGAPR
+1153 PDMGAATAPGGAARAGAVMGPSSGTIALTGATGVGTGPHLDVRWADGRPITSADADRFIRVAGKVPSSFGVTSGYGPRRAPTAGASSFHKGVDFGTPTGTPVSLVGGAR
-1167 AAAGSMTGRVPRTLM
+1167 LVGSMTEAQSGGGGIVGIIDTPM
-1182 GTPGVVEYLT
+1182 GQMKLLHLEKVL
-1192 GDRSSPGYRADHGG
+1192 
-1206 SNYHEHIAF
+1206 
-1215 ASRKIRDNVIAMLQR
+1215 
-1230 NGIQIG
+1230 
-1236 STDKGR
+1236 KGN
-1242 HAAGSYHYSGQA
+1242 
-1254 VDIPASQV
+1254 I
-1262 PVGKEDAL
+1262 
-1270 AKRVRALVA
+1270 
-1279 AYLGG
+1279 
-1284 SAGSSAQ
+1284 Q

-1317 APVNAANLAANLQL
+1317 APVNAANLAARLQL
-1331 KGGTRE
+1331 AGGEKE

-1342 EEQNKLRQKGIELG
+1342 EEQNKLKQKGIELG

-1366 LPQLRQQS
+1366 LPQLKQQG
-1374 DTLKQQIEARQKILD
+1374 DTLKQQIEARQRILD
-1389 LSDSAASV
+1389 LSDNAASV

-1416 NALASAKKKYGDDP
+1416 SALANAKKKYGDDP
-1430 AIAGQINFQAGKAV
+1430 AIAKQINFQASKAT
-1444 EIAKS
+1444 EIAKN

-1455 INLDLNNKRQNQ
+1455 TNLDLNNKLQNQ
-1467 EQSRSAILQLQETLA
+1467 ERARSAILQLQETLA

-1496 KATNVELLKAS
+1496 KASNVELLKAS
-1507 ELYKRASDDERAK
+1507 ELYQRASEAEKTK

-1535 DFRRQI
+1535 EFRKRI
-1541 NGVRNDARY
+1541 NEIRNEARF
-1550 TGAGLRAGLIGA
+1550 TGAGLRAGMIGA
-1562 PARAYEQGLK
+1562 PARAFEEEMKRSGNI
-1572 DFNGDTKKA
+1572 DRAT
-1581 MDLAN
+1581 DLAN
-1586 ENKLLE
+1586 ETKLLE
-1592 NQQLIWGNLE
+1592 NQQLVWGNLE

-1625 GSREIGDIGRDMLR
+1625 GSREIEDVGRDMLR
-1639 AISGSFADS
+1639 AISSSFADS

-1653 SVLMQRQIGGL
+1653 TTLLQRQMGGL
-1664 LGGPNGP
+1664 FQAIASQGLLSGLGGAGTGG
-1671 LVKMLGPGVDV
+1671 LG
-1682 ASGGGE
+1682 
-1688 TALSA
+1688 
-1693 SSMAAAGSLNG
+1693 
-1704 LTGAAIALQATFQA
+1704 
-1718 MAAQGVLSG
+1718 
-1727 PMLSGATGGLGA
+1727 GGLGA

-1746 NIGAGFSVPPAFG
+1746 NIGASFASGPTFG

-1807 GNKSDSL
+1807 GNESDSL

>member
-1 VADYRGLISVGVQGL
+1 MADYRGLISVGVQGL

-79 MRRDPDTGR
+79 MRRDSDTGR

-101 ANARLRLA
+101 ANSQLRLA

-124 QNRRLVSAA
+124 QNRRLVTAA
-133 ERRYARALN
+133 ERRYAKALN

-151 QRRGVDAAAQVAS
+151 QRRGVDAATQVAS

-194 GMGLSPELQQQAR
+194 GTGLSPELQQQAR

-223 LQLMQRI
+223 LQLMQRV

-241 NELNRGRAGRSIAFE
+241 NELNRGRTGRSTGFE
-256 AGRRGQERITD
+256 TGRRGQERITA
-267 LSRMQGA
+267 LSAMPGA
-274 DPDRIRR
+274 DPARIRR
-281 LRSQATNVIYTGNTI
+281 LRSQATDVISASNT
-296 GDIAGSREA
+296 GDIAGSRA
-305 ARRMNVSIGRY
+305 ATLRMNASIGRY

-360 GPRESIRGRKNLEG
+360 GPRESISGRKDLVG
-374 SPAYIE
+374 SPAYYE
-380 EQSRQLQRA
+380 EQQRQLQRA
-389 INAGGPRESIRGRKN
+389 INRGGPRESVKGRKD
-404 LGGSPAAVTE
+404 LPGSPAYV
-414 GTRRLNAARKAAEN
+414 
-428 AAAKRVAIQAAL
+428 
-440 DSRAFDD
+440 
-447 KLKESDS
+447 
-454 LARKEINQIKI
+454 
-465 EGKEAGKTFG
+465 EA
-475 QRLQSRVKARRLE
+475 Q
-488 AKGQKDLSAATQAAQ
+488 
-503 GATAKAITTQATL
+503 
-516 EGRAFDDKLKE
+516 
-527 SNTLAKQEI
+527 
-536 KRAKADNRDAGRD
+536 
-549 FSQRLQNRAKAK
+549 
-561 QLEAKGLENLSAATR
+561 
-576 TAQSASTSAAVTQA
+576 
-590 GINAKPF
+590 
-597 NDRLKASAE
+597 
-606 ATRKEAKQFD
+606 RKEAD
-616 TQGKEAGRAFEQRL
+616 RVARL
-630 QNRVDAGKNLG
+630 QARDNERALREQQAERNRIARLRQIASPIRGTATMVGSPAYLDA
-641 AATQAAQVAATK
+641 QARAQKAGQPVGSRGPASPIGGTK
-653 TAAVQAALDD
+653 TMVGSPAY
-663 KTFKNKLD
+663 
-671 KINQLAKA
+671 LAEQKR
-679 ELKQI
+679 QQGQ
-684 KDSDKADLK
+684 
-693 AFDDRLKNRTAK
+693 R
-705 KKQDKQNAF
+705 AF

-731 FPALFGQGPGA
+731 FPALFGQGLGA
-742 SAGGAAGGLVGGLAG
+742 STGGAAGGLVGGLAG

-869 MQVRLLPVLQGFVE
+869 IQVRLLPVLQGFVE

-918 ETSGPMGMFGD
+918 ETSGPMGMFGN

-945 NKRFKNER
+945 AKRFANER
-953 AKVPQTPQEK
+953 AQVPQTPQEK

-993 QAYDLQRDGAI
+993 QAYDLQRDGAK
-1004 LNRDIAD
+1004 LNKDIAN

-1034 NRARAQNRIEGSD
+1034 NRARAQNRIESSD

-1153 PDMGAATAAPGAPR
+1153 PDMGAATAAPGGG
-1167 AAAGSMTGRVPRTLM
+1167 GSVGGSKLSRLI
-1182 GTPGVVEYLT
+1182 GSVESY
-1192 GDRSSPGYRADHGG
+1192 GGNYGAFNRGG
-1206 SNYHEHIAF
+1206 SNSGHTAHGSGVDSSLVNMTIAE
-1215 ASRKIRDNVIAMLQR
+1215 IQR
-1230 NGIQIG
+1230 RQLAPGVPAGQQLHAVGKYQIIG
-1236 STDKGR
+1236 STMRSLLQGNYGPTGVSASDR
-1242 HAAGSYHYSGQA
+1242 FTPEVQERLGS
-1254 VDIPASQV
+1254 
-1262 PVGKEDAL
+1262 AL
-1270 AKRVRALVA
+1270 ARNRV
-1279 AYLGG
+1279 
-1284 SAGSSAQ
+1284 Q
-1291 GQTATQISNIPGP
+1291 GRSVEQGMRGLRQEWIGLQNVSDARLREAVIELQKTGNIQSQTATQISNIPGP

-1342 EEQNKLRQKGIELG
+1342 EEQNKLKQKGIELG

-1416 NALASAKKKYGDDP
+1416 SALASAKKKYGDDP
-1430 AIAGQINFQAGKAV
+1430 AIAKQINLQAGKAT
-1444 EIAKS
+1444 EIAKN

-1455 INLDLNNKRQNQ
+1455 INLDLNNKLQNQ
-1467 EQSRSAILQLQETLA
+1467 ERARSAILQLQETLA

-1490 LERGEL
+1490 LERGKL
-1496 KATNVELLKAS
+1496 QASNVELLKAS
-1507 ELYKRASDDERAK
+1507 ELYQRASEAEKAK

-1535 DFRRQI
+1535 EFRKRI
-1541 NGVRNDARY
+1541 NEIRNEARF
-1550 TGAGLRAGLIGA
+1550 TGAGLRAGMIGA
-1562 PARAYEQGLK
+1562 PARAFEEEMKRSGNI
-1572 DFNGDTKKA
+1572 DRATG
-1581 MDLAN
+1581 LAN
-1586 ENKLLE
+1586 ETKLLE
-1592 NQQLIWGNLE
+1592 NQQLVWGNLE

-1615 LTNGLVSIAD
+1615 LTNGLVSIVD
-1625 GSREIGDIGRDMLR
+1625 GSRKIEDVGRDMLR
-1639 AISGSFADS
+1639 AVSSSFADS

-1653 SVLMQRQIGGL
+1653 TTLLQRQMGGL
-1664 LGGPNGP
+1664 FQAIASQGLLSGLGGAGAGG
-1671 LVKMLGPGVDV
+1671 LG
-1682 ASGGGE
+1682 
-1688 TALSA
+1688 
-1693 SSMAAAGSLNG
+1693 
-1704 LTGAAIALQATFQA
+1704 
-1718 MAAQGVLSG
+1718 
-1727 PMLSGATGGLGA
+1727 GGLGA

-1746 NIGAGFSVPPAFG
+1746 NIGASFASGPTFG

-1766 ITKPGE
+1766 TTKAGE
-1772 VYVTGEKEPEFFF
+1772 GYIVGEKEPEFFF

-1807 GNKSDSL
+1807 GSESDSL
-1814 DISYTVREERGER
+1814 DISYTVREEKGER

>member
-1 VADYRGLISVGVQGL
+1 MADYRGLISVGVQGL

-49 ATRNVNRAAGRRA
+49 ATRNVERAARQVNAAGRRRA
-62 QAGRDLSSA
+62 QAGRDLA
-71 SRTVGNVA
+71 GAGRTVGNVA
-79 MRRDPDTGR
+79 MRLDPDTRR

-101 ANARLRLA
+101 ANAQLRLA
-109 QRDVRESDRALREEL
+109 RRDVRESDRGLTQANQALEEEVR
-124 QNRRLVSAA
+124 NRRRVGAIQG
-133 ERRYARALN
+133 RYARALE
-142 RTSNIQENI
+142 RTTRIQENL
-151 QRRGVDAAAQVAS
+151 QRRGLDAATQVAGVS
-164 ASAGIGNASRGNYLT
+164 TGIGNASRGNYLT

-274 DPDRIRR
+274 DPDKIRR

-305 ARRMNVSIGRY
+305 ARRMNVSISRY
-316 TRELNAAAASLRA
+316 TRELNAAATELGQRQRASGRNVNVNSSWQVALQDMQNAQAEINRASKKRFNDKLRQEEARQASLGIGVPALQRIGGPIRRVSAIPMGGGIDSGIMPRALPSKEMLRDRVAGSQQRQPSRLDELQAAQQKQLAEEAKRA
-329 AMSRGGPSLPI
+329 AGSLGRFGAAVEREEKRQRSLGIGAPSRASGSTQ
-340 RGGAQMAGSP
+340 RGGAIPMGGQGGRPGMFNQYASP
-350 AYMDRLARLG
+350 A
-360 GPRESIRGRKNLEG
+360 GPGNPVGIGQFR
-374 SPAYIE
+374 A
-380 EQSRQLQRA
+380 EQKRQQ
-389 INAGGPRESIRGRKN
+389 
-404 LGGSPAAVTE
+404 
-414 GTRRLNAARKAAEN
+414 
-428 AAAKRVAIQAAL
+428 
-440 DSRAFDD
+440 
-447 KLKESDS
+447 
-454 LARKEINQIKI
+454 
-465 EGKEAGKTFG
+465 
-475 QRLQSRVKARRLE
+475 
-488 AKGQKDLSAATQAAQ
+488 GQK
-503 GATAKAITTQATL
+503 G
-516 EGRAFDDKLKE
+516 
-527 SNTLAKQEI
+527 
-536 KRAKADNRDAGRD
+536 
-549 FSQRLQNRAKAK
+549 
-561 QLEAKGLENLSAATR
+561 
-576 TAQSASTSAAVTQA
+576 
-590 GINAKPF
+590 
-597 NDRLKASAE
+597 
-606 ATRKEAKQFD
+606 
-616 TQGKEAGRAFEQRL
+616 
-630 QNRVDAGKNLG
+630 
-641 AATQAAQVAATK
+641 
-653 TAAVQAALDD
+653 
-663 KTFKNKLD
+663 
-671 KINQLAKA
+671 
-679 ELKQI
+679 
-684 KDSDKADLK
+684 
-693 AFDDRLKNRTAK
+693 
-705 KKQDKQNAF
+705 F

-731 FPALFGQGPGA
+731 FPALFGQGFGA
-742 SAGGAAGGLVGGLAG
+742 SAGGAAGGFLGGALG
-757 GNFGFGL
+757 GSFGFGL
-764 SLIGTAIGQAVDTTV
+764 SLVGTAVGQAIDTTAK
-779 NNLTELADAIRS
+779 NLTELAG
-791 PSKALDAL
+791 ALKTPGDTMEAL
-799 EKSGLASSRGLEQT
+799 AKSGFHVSNSLKFQVQQLES
-813 RLYVD
+813 
-818 QLTAVGRSY
+818 VGRAY

-832 VLQEVQKRLGPGSLT
+832 VLQEVEKRLGPGSVRQLNAL
-847 ELGKLDTAQQKV
+847 ESEQRRL
-859 QEQFGLIASE
+859 QEQWSSIAGTLQSE
-869 MQVRLLPVLQGFVE
+869 LLPALVGLTGVIADTINVARGIGSLPGAKQIGSALRGQGIGGAILTAANPLGGVFDKLQRRGKAV
-883 FIGNAAGDISG
+883 AAGPAG
-894 FSSQSRTQRL
+894 NR
-904 DPKTFERLRSQAIK
+904 QAAK
-918 ETSGPMGMFGD
+918 PQDEFAAGT
-929 KGKYDARLNEL
+929 AR
-940 SKQEL
+940 
-945 NKRFKNER
+945 
-953 AKVPQTPQEK
+953 V
-963 LAGEM
+963 
-968 AQIQESRKIADQ
+968 QESRKLADQ

-985 REAFGLQR
+985 REAFSLQR
-993 QAYDLQRDGAI
+993 QAHDLQRDGAK
-1004 LNRDIAD
+1004 LNKDIAD

-1153 PDMGAATAAPGAPR
+1153 PDMGAATTPGGAARAGAVMGPSSGTIAFTGATGVGTGPHLDVRWADGRPITSADADRFIRVAGKVPSSFGVTSGYGPR
-1167 AAAGSMTGRVPRTLM
+1167 RAPTAGASSFHKGVDFGTPTGTPVSLVGGARLVGSMTEAQSGGGGIVGIIDTPM
-1182 GTPGVVEYLT
+1182 GQMKLLHLEKVL
-1192 GDRSSPGYRADHGG
+1192 
-1206 SNYHEHIAF
+1206 
-1215 ASRKIRDNVIAMLQR
+1215 
-1230 NGIQIG
+1230 
-1236 STDKGR
+1236 KGNT
-1242 HAAGSYHYSGQA
+1242 
-1254 VDIPASQV
+1254 
-1262 PVGKEDAL
+1262 
-1270 AKRVRALVA
+1270 
-1279 AYLGG
+1279 
-1284 SAGSSAQ
+1284 Q

-1317 APVNAANLAANLQL
+1317 APVNAANLAARLQL
-1331 KGGTRE
+1331 AGGEKE

-1342 EEQNKLRQKGIELG
+1342 EEQNKLKQKGIELG

-1366 LPQLRQQS
+1366 LPQLKQQG
-1374 DTLKQQIEARQKILD
+1374 DTLKQQIEARQRILD
-1389 LSDSAASV
+1389 LSDNAASV

-1416 NALASAKKKYGDDP
+1416 SALANAKKKYGDDP
-1430 AIAGQINFQAGKAV
+1430 AIAKQINFQASKAT
-1444 EIAKS
+1444 EIAKN

-1455 INLDLNNKRQNQ
+1455 TNLDLNNKLQNQ
-1467 EQSRSAILQLQETLA
+1467 ERARSAILQLQETLA

-1496 KATNVELLKAS
+1496 KASNVELLKAS
-1507 ELYKRASDDERAK
+1507 ELYQRASEAEKTK

-1535 DFRRQI
+1535 EFRKRI
-1541 NGVRNDARY
+1541 NEIRNEARF
-1550 TGAGLRAGLIGA
+1550 TGAGLRAGMIGA
-1562 PARAYEQGLK
+1562 PARAFEEEMKRSGNI
-1572 DFNGDTKKA
+1572 DRAT
-1581 MDLAN
+1581 DLAN
-1586 ENKLLE
+1586 ETKLLE
-1592 NQQLIWGNLE
+1592 NQQLVWGNLE

-1625 GSREIGDIGRDMLR
+1625 GSREIEDVGRDMLR
-1639 AISGSFADS
+1639 AISSSFADS

-1653 SVLMQRQIGGL
+1653 TTLLQRQMGGL
-1664 LGGPNGP
+1664 FQAIASQGLLSGLGGAGAGG
-1671 LVKMLGPGVDV
+1671 LG
-1682 ASGGGE
+1682 
-1688 TALSA
+1688 
-1693 SSMAAAGSLNG
+1693 
-1704 LTGAAIALQATFQA
+1704 
-1718 MAAQGVLSG
+1718 
-1727 PMLSGATGGLGA
+1727 GGLGA

-1746 NIGAGFSVPPAFG
+1746 NIGSAFSAPTFG

-1766 ITKPGE
+1766 TTKPGE

-1807 GNKSDSL
+1807 GNESDSL

>member
-1 VADYRGLISVGVQGL
+1 MADYRGLISVGVQGL

-49 ATRNVNRAAGRRA
+49 ATRNVERAARQVNAAGRRRA
-62 QAGRDLSSA
+62 QAGRDLA
-71 SRTVGNVA
+71 GAGRTVGNVA
-79 MRRDPDTGR
+79 MRLDPDTRR

-101 ANARLRLA
+101 ANAQLRLA
-109 QRDVRESDRALREEL
+109 RRDVRESDRGLTQANQALEEEVR
-124 QNRRLVSAA
+124 NRRRVGAIQG
-133 ERRYARALN
+133 RYARALE
-142 RTSNIQENI
+142 RTTRIQENL
-151 QRRGVDAAAQVAS
+151 QRRGLDAATQVAGVS
-164 ASAGIGNASRGNYLT
+164 TGIGNASRGNYLT

-274 DPDRIRR
+274 DPDKIRR

-305 ARRMNVSIGRY
+305 ARRMNVSISRY
-316 TRELNAAAASLRA
+316 TRELNAAATELGQRQRASGRNVNVNSSWQVALQDMQNAQAEINRASKKRFNDKLRQEEARQASLGIGVPALQRIGGPIRRVSAIPMGGGIDSGIMPRALPSKEMLRDRVAGSQQRQPSRLDELQAAQQKQLAEEAKRA
-329 AMSRGGPSLPI
+329 AGSLGRFGAAVEREEKRQRSLGIGAPSRASGSTQ
-340 RGGAQMAGSP
+340 RGGAIPMGGQGGRPGMFNQYASP
-350 AYMDRLARLG
+350 A
-360 GPRESIRGRKNLEG
+360 GPGNPVGIGQFR
-374 SPAYIE
+374 A
-380 EQSRQLQRA
+380 EQKRQQ
-389 INAGGPRESIRGRKN
+389 
-404 LGGSPAAVTE
+404 
-414 GTRRLNAARKAAEN
+414 
-428 AAAKRVAIQAAL
+428 
-440 DSRAFDD
+440 
-447 KLKESDS
+447 
-454 LARKEINQIKI
+454 
-465 EGKEAGKTFG
+465 
-475 QRLQSRVKARRLE
+475 
-488 AKGQKDLSAATQAAQ
+488 GQK
-503 GATAKAITTQATL
+503 G
-516 EGRAFDDKLKE
+516 
-527 SNTLAKQEI
+527 
-536 KRAKADNRDAGRD
+536 
-549 FSQRLQNRAKAK
+549 
-561 QLEAKGLENLSAATR
+561 
-576 TAQSASTSAAVTQA
+576 
-590 GINAKPF
+590 
-597 NDRLKASAE
+597 
-606 ATRKEAKQFD
+606 
-616 TQGKEAGRAFEQRL
+616 
-630 QNRVDAGKNLG
+630 
-641 AATQAAQVAATK
+641 
-653 TAAVQAALDD
+653 
-663 KTFKNKLD
+663 
-671 KINQLAKA
+671 
-679 ELKQI
+679 
-684 KDSDKADLK
+684 
-693 AFDDRLKNRTAK
+693 
-705 KKQDKQNAF
+705 F

-731 FPALFGQGPGA
+731 FPALFGQGFGA
-742 SAGGAAGGLVGGLAG
+742 SAGGAAGGFLGGALG
-757 GNFGFGL
+757 GSFGFGL
-764 SLIGTAIGQAVDTTV
+764 SLVGTAAGQAIDTTAK
-779 NNLTELADAIRS
+779 NLTDLASALKT
-791 PSKALDAL
+791 PSDTMEALA
-799 EKSGLASSRGLEQT
+799 KSGFHVSNSLKFQVQQLES
-813 RLYVD
+813 
-818 QLTAVGRSY
+818 VGRAY

-832 VLQEVQKRLGPGSLT
+832 VLQEVEKRLGPGSVRQLNAL
-847 ELGKLDTAQQKV
+847 ESEQRRL
-859 QEQFGLIASE
+859 QEQWSSIAGTLQSE
-869 MQVRLLPVLQGFVE
+869 LLPALVGFTGVIADTINVARGINTLPGAKQIGSALRGQGIGGAILTAANPLGGATALFDKLQRRGKAV
-883 FIGNAAGDISG
+883 AAGAAG
-894 FSSQSRTQRL
+894 NR
-904 DPKTFERLRSQAIK
+904 QA
-918 ETSGPMGMFGD
+918 
-929 KGKYDARLNEL
+929 
-940 SKQEL
+940 
-945 NKRFKNER
+945 
-953 AKVPQTPQEK
+953 AKPQDEFA
-963 LAGEM
+963 AGT

-993 QAYDLQRDGAI
+993 QAYDLQRDGAK
-1004 LNRDIAD
+1004 LNKDIAD

-1153 PDMGAATAAPGAPR
+1153 PDMGAATAPGGAARAGAVMGPSSGTIALTGATGVGTGPHLDVRWADGRPITSADADRFIRVAGKVPSSFGVTSGYGPRRAPTAGASSFHKGVDFGTPTGTPVSLVGGAR
-1167 AAAGSMTGRVPRTLM
+1167 LVGSMTEAQSGGGGIVGIIDTPM
-1182 GTPGVVEYLT
+1182 GQMKLLHLEKVL
-1192 GDRSSPGYRADHGG
+1192 
-1206 SNYHEHIAF
+1206 
-1215 ASRKIRDNVIAMLQR
+1215 
-1230 NGIQIG
+1230 
-1236 STDKGR
+1236 KGN
-1242 HAAGSYHYSGQA
+1242 
-1254 VDIPASQV
+1254 I
-1262 PVGKEDAL
+1262 
-1270 AKRVRALVA
+1270 
-1279 AYLGG
+1279 
-1284 SAGSSAQ
+1284 Q

-1317 APVNAANLAANLQL
+1317 APVNAANLAARLQL
-1331 KGGTRE
+1331 AGGEKE

-1342 EEQNKLRQKGIELG
+1342 EEQNKLKQKGIELG

-1366 LPQLRQQS
+1366 LPQLKQQG
-1374 DTLKQQIEARQKILD
+1374 DTLKQQIEARQRILD
-1389 LSDSAASV
+1389 LSDNAASV

-1416 NALASAKKKYGDDP
+1416 SALANAKKKYGDDP
-1430 AIAGQINFQAGKAV
+1430 AIAKQINFQASKAT
-1444 EIAKS
+1444 EIAKN

-1455 INLDLNNKRQNQ
+1455 TNLDLNNKLQNQ
-1467 EQSRSAILQLQETLA
+1467 ERARSAILQLQETLA

-1496 KATNVELLKAS
+1496 KASNVELLKAS
-1507 ELYKRASDDERAK
+1507 ELYQRASEAEKTK

-1535 DFRRQI
+1535 EFRKRI
-1541 NGVRNDARY
+1541 NEIRNEARF
-1550 TGAGLRAGLIGA
+1550 TGAGLRAGMIGA
-1562 PARAYEQGLK
+1562 PARAFEEEMKRSGNI
-1572 DFNGDTKKA
+1572 DRAT
-1581 MDLAN
+1581 DLAN
-1586 ENKLLE
+1586 ETKLLE
-1592 NQQLIWGNLE
+1592 NQQLVWGNLE

-1625 GSREIGDIGRDMLR
+1625 GSREIEDVGRDMLR
-1639 AISGSFADS
+1639 AISSSFADS

-1653 SVLMQRQIGGL
+1653 TTLLQRQMGGL
-1664 LGGPNGP
+1664 FQAIASQGLLSGLGGAGTGG
-1671 LVKMLGPGVDV
+1671 LG
-1682 ASGGGE
+1682 
-1688 TALSA
+1688 
-1693 SSMAAAGSLNG
+1693 
-1704 LTGAAIALQATFQA
+1704 
-1718 MAAQGVLSG
+1718 
-1727 PMLSGATGGLGA
+1727 GGLGA

-1746 NIGAGFSVPPAFG
+1746 NIGSAFSAPTFG

-1766 ITKPGE
+1766 TTKPGE

-1807 GNKSDSL
+1807 GNESDSL